1 MKKINTTYLIALS
14 ALVFASCSESD
25 RLSNSIALS
34 KEKIAF
40 AANVVNGWN
49 GNSHTRVQNGI
60 AEYHGPLK
68 VTSNTKQ
75 QLYLHPIIQNG
86 VYFYN
91 QEGELVTRDGIA
103 ISKGGNKIIS
113 TTRGSLAQDVNSG
126 FGISAIYNDSTDKAY
141 FVNNKT
147 TKVGDFWFTEN
158 NDKWPASTNGLS
170 FYAYAPH
177 SNDNSMLRLAD
188 GDEIAQSKQI
198 QYEASSTDIV
208 NQPDFVVANS
218 KDNKLVSGKA
228 QPFVNLTFSHA
239 LTAISFVAAK
249 DILSGTVKSVSVKNV
264 KGNGIYNLET
274 GIWTSAD
281 TPKDFTLLLGTDG
294 NGVTVNGTSDIA
306 LTSDTQNFMMIPQR
320 FTSDVS
326 KVMMELEEADG
337 TLYHLEA
344 SLNDTEWQAGHTVT
358 YRLSSSSLLPGLEIT
373 TVSYPQDWVDKYT
386 VDGKSVFNSA
396 YKNGDAIGIY
406 AINARGEVTQ
416 ANVKATY
423 DGTKWSLPGGEK
435 LRNNATIS
443 YFAYFPYVTD
453 DDQKLASM
461 PKVGA
466 MVSQDALS
474 SEHAF
479 FKGLE
484 DNWEM
489 KDQSTLEKLNAAD
502 LQVCKAV
509 LDKTASGLNLTM
521 QHGVGLADITLG
533 EGLNYKLENYE
544 EYKWTASI
552 VSDRFEDRKMY
563 KPEGKKVIGIVR
575 ANQNTELKGITS
587 DWKGSWKSALT
598 FKPGYANIQTAT
610 AVRADDEEHFYKFE
624 LGAVYYSDGSISNQV
639 EDLMPDKFPVGIVVY
654 IPAATGV
661 DKWSERGSV
670 IGNSNIGGHGL
681 VMALK
686 NVGSTGADTRT
697 NYGNKYAWGFLGI
710 NNKTGYQSLTLSD
723 HLDAKTTNRGSGY
736 YLSNIL
742 GDGSPAVS
750 AAKSYKPS
758 YGTNSSVSLT
768 NNATTKT
775 TGWFLPSA
783 GQIYAAINATCGGL
797 TNVTKSVYWGTHL
810 TIGSSKNV
818 TEKINEFLF
827 KAAGAS
833 SLDVASANYTYFAHQ
848 DGYHWVWSSSE
859 CNHER
864 AVNVYLDYEGGVGS
878 VYFIHY
884 YHRGLPF
891 PVRPFLA
898 FQPFCLAN
906 YVANILQN
914 AHLMMI
920 RALKAK

>member
-14 ALVFASCSESD
+14 ALVFASCSESNE
-25 RLSNSIALS
+25 LSSGIPLS

-126 FGISAIYNDSTDKAY
+126 FGISAIYNDDGTDKAY
-141 FVNNKT
+141 FVNNKA
-147 TKVGDFWFTEN
+147 TKVGDLWFTEN
-158 NDKWPASTNGLS
+158 KDKWPASTNGLS

-177 SNDNSMLRLAD
+177 SNDNSMLRLA
-188 GDEIAQSKQI
+188 GDDKIAQSKQI

-228 QPFVNLTFSHA
+228 QPSVNLTFSHA

-249 DILSGTVKSVSVKNV
+249 DILSGTVKSVSFKNV

-274 GIWTSAD
+274 GSWTSVD
-281 TPKDFTLLLGTDG
+281 TPMDFTLRLGTDG
-294 NGVTVNGTSDIA
+294 KGVTVNGTSDIA
-306 LTSDTQNFMMIPQR
+306 LTSGTQNFMMIPQR
-320 FTSDVS
+320 FTSDDS
-326 KVMMELEEADG
+326 KVVMELEEADG
-337 TLYHLEA
+337 TSYHLEA
-344 SLNDTEWQAGHTVT
+344 PLKTEWQAGHTVT

-373 TVSYPQDWVDKYT
+373 TVSYPQDWVGKYK

-396 YKNGDAIGIY
+396 YKDGYAIGIY

-416 ANVKATY
+416 ANVEATY
-423 DGTKWSLPGGEK
+423 DGKKWSLPGGEK

-453 DDQKLASM
+453 DDQKIASM
-461 PKVGA
+461 PRVGDP
-466 MVSQDALS
+466 VSPDDLS

-484 DNWEM
+484 DNWEV

-533 EGLNYKLENYE
+533 QGLNYKLVNDEK
-544 EYKWTASI
+544 YKWTASI
-552 VSDRFEDRKMY
+552 VSDKFADNESQLY
-563 KPEGKKVIGIVR
+563 KPVVNKMLGVIKANHDTAFKGVASGGWKCAWKNELTFNPTCAQIIKKTAERVDDDEHPYTLEVGDIYYTNGALTHQDYDLETIQPIGIVGYLGSDYW
-575 ANQNTELKGITS
+575 TEKGVS
-587 DWKGSWKSALT
+587 G
-598 FKPGYANIQTAT
+598 
-610 AVRADDEEHFYKFE
+610 
-624 LGAVYYSDGSISNQV
+624 
-639 EDLMPDKFPVGIVVY
+639 
-654 IPAATGV
+654 
-661 DKWSERGSV
+661 
-670 IGNSNIGGHGL
+670 GGHAL
-681 VMALK
+681 VMCLK
-686 NVGSTGADTRT
+686 TIGSTGSTKAAQEDYKKNGDNGAKVKAYTGIR
-697 NYGNKYAWGFLGI
+697 YAWHSSESDAGSKTKYDQD
-710 NNKTGYQSLTLSD
+710 KTGNSMLINSYDQPY
-723 HLDAKTTNRGSGY
+723 GSGY
-736 YLSNIL
+736 TETNALI
-742 GDGSPAVS
+742 GQWGSEAAAAFQAQNYKTLPA
-750 AAKSYKPS
+750 
-758 YGTNSSVSLT
+758 SSS
-768 NNATTKT
+768 KC

-783 GQIYAAINATCGGL
+783 GQYYAVMTSLGAAFSSDWTGIWDDNRTTHPKIGFFDNMTTVTTNINNKLKKVGDSNHTEFFG
-797 TNVTKSVYWGTHL
+797 SVNTWAWT
-810 TIGSSKNV
+810 
-818 TEKINEFLF
+818 
-827 KAAGAS
+827 
-833 SLDVASANYTYFAHQ
+833 
-848 DGYHWVWSSSE
+848 SSE
-859 CNHER
+859 FSSTH
-864 AVNVYLDYEGGVGS
+864 AVYVDSGVDDGDQPSGS
-878 VYFIHY
+878 VRFGAISKT
-884 YHRGLPF
+884 LPI

-898 FQPFCLAN
+898 F
-906 YVANILQN
+906 
-914 AHLMMI
+914 
-920 RALKAK
+920 

>member
-14 ALVFASCSESD
+14 ALVFASCSESNE
-25 RLSNSIALS
+25 LSSGIPLS

-126 FGISAIYNDSTDKAY
+126 FGISAIYNDGTTDKAY
-141 FVNNKT
+141 FVNNKA
-147 TKVGDFWFTEN
+147 TKVGDLWFTEN
-158 NDKWPASTNGLS
+158 KDKWPDSTNGLS

-177 SNDNSMLRLAD
+177 SNDNRMLRLAG
-188 GDEIAQSKQI
+188 GDKIAQSKQI

-228 QPFVNLTFSHA
+228 QPSVNLTFSHA

-249 DILSGTVKSVSVKNV
+249 DILSGTVKSVSFKNV

-281 TPKDFTLLLGTDG
+281 TPMDFTLLLGTDG

-306 LTSDTQNFMMIPQR
+306 LTSGTQNFMMIPQR
-320 FTSDVS
+320 FTSDDS
-326 KVMMELEEADG
+326 KVVMELEEADG
-337 TLYHLEA
+337 TSYHLEA
-344 SLNDTEWQAGHTVT
+344 PLKTEWQAGHTVT

-373 TVSYPQDWVDKYT
+373 TVSYPQDWVGKYK

-396 YKNGDAIGIY
+396 YKKDDSIGIY
-406 AINARGEVTQ
+406 AINAGGEVTQ

-443 YFAYFPYVTD
+443 YFAYFPYVKD
-453 DDQKLASM
+453 GDQKLASM
-461 PKVGA
+461 PRVGDP
-466 MVSQDALS
+466 VSPDDLS

-484 DNWEM
+484 DNWEV

-533 EGLNYKLENYE
+533 QGLNYKLENYE
-544 EYKWTASI
+544 KYKWTASI
-552 VSDRFEDRKMY
+552 VSDRFESRKMY

-610 AVRADDEEHFYKFE
+610 AVRADDEEHFYKFG

-639 EDLMPDKFPVGIVVY
+639 EDLMPDKYPVGIVVY

-670 IGNSNIGGHGL
+670 IGNSKIGGHGL

-686 NVGSTGADTRT
+686 NVGSTGNNEDKGRGAVYQWWTDTSS
-697 NYGNKYAWGFLGI
+697 G
-710 NNKTGYQSLTLSD
+710 SLTGLSSD
-723 HLDAKTTNRGSGY
+723 NFSFHFNSQSQIQGSGY
-736 YLSNIL
+736 YLSKKIES
-742 GDGSPAVS
+742 GSSAVN
-750 AAKSYKPS
+750 AAKGYQPS
-758 YGTNSSVSLT
+758 YDSNSKIILNGSALR
-768 NNATTKT
+768 T
-775 TGWFLPSA
+775 TGWFLPSL
-783 GQIYAAINATCGGL
+783 GQCYAAIYATCGGL
-797 TNVTKSVYWGTHL
+797 SNDLKWDVYLTTTNGSTNVSQ
-810 TIGSSKNV
+810 
-818 TEKINEFLF
+818 KINEYLY

-833 SLDVASANYTYFAHQ
+833 NLNEASSNYTYFSDHV
-848 DGYHWVWSSSE
+848 DYWIWTSSE
-859 CNHER
+859 VSSES
-864 AVNVYLDYEGGVGS
+864 AVPLRMGVKQGS
-878 VYFIHY
+878 AH
-884 YHRGLPF
+884 F
-891 PVRPFLA
+891 PYWRKTDKGMVRPFLA
-898 FQPFCLAN
+898 F
-906 YVANILQN
+906 
-914 AHLMMI
+914 
-920 RALKAK
+920 

>member
-1 MKKINTTYLIALS
+1 MKKNNTTYLIALS
-14 ALVFASCSESD
+14 VLVFASCSESD
-25 RLSNSIALS
+25 GLSNGIALS

-91 QEGELVTRDGIA
+91 QEGELVTRDGIV

-126 FGISAIYNDSTDKAY
+126 FGISAIYNDGTDKAY

-147 TKVGDFWFTEN
+147 TKVGDLWFTEN
-158 NDKWPASTNGLS
+158 NDTWPASTNGLS

-228 QPFVNLTFSHA
+228 QPSVNLTFSHA

-249 DILSGTVKSVSVKNV
+249 DILSGTVKSVSFKNV

-320 FTSDVS
+320 FTSDDS
-326 KVMMELEEADG
+326 KVVMELEEADG
-337 TLYHLEA
+337 TSYHLEA
-344 SLNDTEWQAGHTVT
+344 SLKDTEWQAGHTVT

-373 TVSYPQDWVDKYT
+373 TVSYPQDWVGKYT

-396 YKNGDAIGIY
+396 YKKDDAIGIY

-461 PKVGA
+461 PKVGT
-466 MVSQDALS
+466 MVSQDVLS

-484 DNWEM
+484 DNWEV

-552 VSDRFEDRKMY
+552 VSDKLADNESKLY
-563 KPEGKKVIGIVR
+563 KPVVNQMLGVVKANHDTTFKGVASGGWKCAWKNELTFNPTCTQIIKKTAEREDGNEHLYTLEVGDIYYTNGALTHQNYDLETIQPIGIVGYITM
-575 ANQNTELKGITS
+575 NGDGNYWTEKDTKG
-587 DWKGSWKSALT
+587 KG
-598 FKPGYANIQTAT
+598 
-610 AVRADDEEHFYKFE
+610 
-624 LGAVYYSDGSISNQV
+624 
-639 EDLMPDKFPVGIVVY
+639 
-654 IPAATGV
+654 
-661 DKWSERGSV
+661 
-670 IGNSNIGGHGL
+670 IGGHAL
-681 VMALK
+681 VMCLK
-686 NVGSTGADTRT
+686 TIGSTGSTVEAQEDYKKNGNNGAKVKAYIGTR
-697 NYGNKYAWGFLGI
+697 YAWYSPKIDVGRPKVNSKSLLV
-710 NNKTGYQSLTLSD
+710 NSYNQSYS
-723 HLDAKTTNRGSGY
+723 SGY
-736 YLSNIL
+736 IETAVLIQKWGPVATAAYQAKNYNTL
-742 GDGSPAVS
+742 PATS
-750 AAKSYKPS
+750 
-758 YGTNSSVSLT
+758 
-768 NNATTKT
+768 TKC
-775 TGWFLPSA
+775 TGWFLPTA
-783 GQIYAAINATCGGL
+783 GQYYAVMTSLGAPFSSDWTGIWDGNISTHPNIGFFSNMTTVTTNIN
-797 TNVTKSVYWGTHL
+797 TKLKKVGDSNHTEFFGSVNTL
-810 TIGSSKNV
+810 
-818 TEKINEFLF
+818 
-827 KAAGAS
+827 
-833 SLDVASANYTYFAHQ
+833 
-848 DGYHWVWSSSE
+848 VWTSSE
-859 CNHER
+859 FDSET
-864 AVNVYLDYEGGVGS
+864 AVDLDSGVDESKGSGS
-878 VYFIHY
+878 VRFCINYKTNQA
-884 YHRGLPF
+884 

-898 FQPFCLAN
+898 F
-906 YVANILQN
+906 
-914 AHLMMI
+914 
-920 RALKAK
+920 

>member
-14 ALVFASCSESD
+14 ALVFASCSESNE
-25 RLSNSIALS
+25 LSSGIPLS

-91 QEGELVTRDGIA
+91 QEGKLVTRDGIA

-126 FGISAIYNDSTDKAY
+126 FGISAIYNDGTDKAY
-141 FVNNKT
+141 FVNNKA
-147 TKVGDFWFTEN
+147 TKVGDLWFTEN

-188 GDEIAQSKQI
+188 SDEIAQSKQI

-208 NQPDFVVANS
+208 KQPDFVVANC

-228 QPFVNLTFSHA
+228 QPSVNLTFSHA

-249 DILSGTVKSVSVKNV
+249 DILSGTVKSVSFKNV

-281 TPKDFTLLLGTDG
+281 TPMDFTLLLGTDG

-306 LTSDTQNFMMIPQR
+306 LTSGTQNFMMIPQR

-337 TLYHLEA
+337 TSYHLEA
-344 SLNDTEWQAGHTVT
+344 SLKDTEWQAGHTVT

-373 TVSYPQDWVDKYT
+373 TVSYPQDWVDKYM
-386 VDGKSVFNSA
+386 VNGKSVFNSA
-396 YKNGDAIGIY
+396 YKKDDAIGIY

-423 DGTKWSLPGGEK
+423 DGTKWSLPEGEK

-461 PKVGA
+461 PKVGTK
-466 MVSQDALS
+466 VSSDDLS

-484 DNWEM
+484 DNWEV

-533 EGLNYKLENYE
+533 EGLKYKLENYE

-552 VSDRFEDRKMY
+552 VSDKLADNESQLY
-563 KPEGKKVIGIVR
+563 KPVVNQMLGVIKANHDTTFKGVASGGWKCAWKNELTFHPTCTQIIKKTAEREDGNEHLYTLEVGDIYYTNGALTHQNYDLETIQPIGIVGYLG
-575 ANQNTELKGITS
+575 NNYWTEKDT
-587 DWKGSWKSALT
+587 KKA
-598 FKPGYANIQTAT
+598 K
-610 AVRADDEEHFYKFE
+610 
-624 LGAVYYSDGSISNQV
+624 
-639 EDLMPDKFPVGIVVY
+639 
-654 IPAATGV
+654 
-661 DKWSERGSV
+661 
-670 IGNSNIGGHGL
+670 IGGHAL
-681 VMALK
+681 VMSLK
-686 NVGSTGADTRT
+686 TIGSYCWNSAN
-697 NYGNKYAWGFLGI
+697 NYGGRPQLYVENMTSSAS
-710 NNKTGYQSLTLSD
+710 QS
-723 HLDAKTTNRGSGY
+723 NGSGY
-736 YLSNIL
+736 NETKLL
-742 GDGSPAVS
+742 A
-750 AAKSYKPS
+750 S
-758 YGTNSSVSLT
+758 YGSAFAAANAAFDYNSECKLPQ
-768 NNATTKT
+768 NT
-775 TGWFLPSA
+775 TGWFLPSG
-783 GQIYAAINATCGGL
+783 GQFYAIAIGL
-797 TNVTKSVYWGTHL
+797 GKYTGTSNFVY
-810 TIGSSKNV
+810 
-818 TEKINEFLF
+818 EYEFVN
-827 KAAGAS
+827 
-833 SLDVASANYTYFAHQ
+833 DVVLSRIQSALKKVGDDNYTPFNENYITCQLKYPCKYHVVLFRHRNT
-848 DGYHWVWSSSE
+848 GYE
-859 CNHER
+859 FNCHE
-864 AVNVYLDYEGGVGS
+864 LTM
-878 VYFIHY
+878 
-884 YHRGLPF
+884 PF
-891 PVRPFLA
+891 PLRPFFA
-898 FQPFCLAN
+898 F
-906 YVANILQN
+906 
-914 AHLMMI
+914 
-920 RALKAK
+920 

>member
-25 RLSNSIALS
+25 GLSSGIPLS

-126 FGISAIYNDSTDKAY
+126 FGISAIYNDGTTDKAY
-141 FVNNKT
+141 FVNNKA
-147 TKVGDFWFTEN
+147 TKVGDLWFTEN
-158 NDKWPASTNGLS
+158 KTKWPASTNGLS

-228 QPFVNLTFSHA
+228 QPSVNLTFSHA

-249 DILSGTVKSVSVKNV
+249 DILSGTVKSVSFKNV

-274 GIWTSAD
+274 GTWTSVD
-281 TPKDFTLLLGTDG
+281 TPMDFTLLLGTDG

-306 LTSDTQNFMMIPQR
+306 LTSGTQNFMMIPQS
-320 FTSDVS
+320 FTSDDS
-326 KVMMELEEADG
+326 KVVMELEEADG
-337 TLYHLEA
+337 TSYHLEA
-344 SLNDTEWQAGHTVT
+344 PLKTEWQAGHTVT

-373 TVSYPQDWVDKYT
+373 TVSYPQDWVGKYM
-386 VDGKSVFNSA
+386 VNDKSVFNSA
-396 YKNGDAIGIY
+396 YKKDDAIGIY

-423 DGTKWSLPGGEK
+423 DGTKWSLPEGVK

-443 YFAYFPYVTD
+443 YFAYFPYVKD
-453 DDQKLASM
+453 DDQKIASM
-461 PKVGA
+461 PRVGDP
-466 MVSQDALS
+466 VSPDDLS

-552 VSDRFEDRKMY
+552 VSDKFADNESQLY
-563 KPEGKKVIGIVR
+563 KPVVNKMLGVIKANHDTTFKGVASGGWKCDWKNELTFHPTCAEIIKKTAERVDDDEHPYTLEVGDIYYTNGALTHQNYDLETIQPIGIVGYLGSDYW
-575 ANQNTELKGITS
+575 TEKG
-587 DWKGSWKSALT
+587 
-598 FKPGYANIQTAT
+598 
-610 AVRADDEEHFYKFE
+610 V
-624 LGAVYYSDGSISNQV
+624 VIS
-639 EDLMPDKFPVGIVVY
+639 EKPVG
-654 IPAATGV
+654 
-661 DKWSERGSV
+661 
-670 IGNSNIGGHGL
+670 GHAL
-681 VMALK
+681 VMCLK
-686 NVGSTGADTRT
+686 TIGSTGKTSIGT
-697 NYGNKYAWGFLGI
+697 QYAWYSSNI
-710 NNKTGYQSLTLSD
+710 
-723 HLDAKTTNRGSGY
+723 DAHRTKVNSQPLLVNSYNQPYGSGY
-736 YLSNIL
+736 TETAALM
-742 GDGSPAVS
+742 GGS
-750 AAKSYKPS
+750 AAAYQAQKYNTLPA
-758 YGTNSSVSLT
+758 NSS
-768 NNATTKT
+768 KC
-775 TGWFLPSA
+775 TGWFLPTA
-783 GQIYAAINATCGGL
+783 GQYYAVMTNLGATFSSDWTGIWDGNTTTHPNL
-797 TNVTKSVYWGTHL
+797 GFFSNMTTVTKNINDKLKKVGDSNHTEFFGSVNTWAWT
-810 TIGSSKNV
+810 SS
-818 TEKINEFLF
+818 EF
-827 KAAGAS
+827 S
-833 SLDVASANYTYFAHQ
+833 SASAVGV
-848 DGYHWVWSSSE
+848 DSG
-859 CNHER
+859 
-864 AVNVYLDYEGGVGS
+864 VNNSKGSGS
-878 VYFIHY
+878 VRFSSNAKTVQ
-884 YHRGLPF
+884 G

-898 FQPFCLAN
+898 F
-906 YVANILQN
+906 
-914 AHLMMI
+914 
-920 RALKAK
+920 

>member
-14 ALVFASCSESD
+14 ALVFASCSESNE
-25 RLSNSIALS
+25 LSSGIPLS

-126 FGISAIYNDSTDKAY
+126 FGISAIYNDVTDKAY
-141 FVNNKT
+141 FVNNKA
-147 TKVGDFWFTEN
+147 TKVGDLWFTEN
-158 NDKWPASTNGLS
+158 KDKWPASTNGLS

-208 NQPDFVVANS
+208 HQPDFVVANS

-228 QPFVNLTFSHA
+228 QPSVNLTFSHA

-249 DILSGTVKSVSVKNV
+249 DILSGTVKSVSFKNV

-274 GIWTSAD
+274 GTWTSVD
-281 TPKDFTLLLGTDG
+281 TPMDFTLRLGTDE

-306 LTSDTQNFMMIPQR
+306 LTSGTQNFMMIPQR
-320 FTSDVS
+320 FTSDDS
-326 KVMMELEEADG
+326 KVVMELEEADG
-337 TLYHLEA
+337 TSYHLEA
-344 SLNDTEWQAGHTVT
+344 PLKTEWQAGHTVT
-358 YRLSSSSLLPGLEIT
+358 YRLSSSTLLPGLEIT
-373 TVSYPQDWVDKYT
+373 TVSYPQDWVDKYK

-396 YKNGDAIGIY
+396 YQKDDAIGIY

-453 DDQKLASM
+453 DDQKIASM
-461 PKVGA
+461 PKVGTK
-466 MVSQDALS
+466 VSSDVLS

-484 DNWEM
+484 DNWEV

-533 EGLNYKLENYE
+533 EGLKYKLENYE

-552 VSDRFEDRKMY
+552 VSDKFADNESQLY
-563 KPEGKKVIGIVR
+563 KPVVNQMLGVIKANHDTTFKGVASGGWKCAWKNELTFNPTCAQIIKKTAEREDDNEHLYTLEVGDIYYTNGALTHQNYDLETIQPIGIVGYIG
-575 ANQNTELKGITS
+575 NDYWTEK
-587 DWKGSWKSALT
+587 D
-598 FKPGYANIQTAT
+598 
-610 AVRADDEEHFYKFE
+610 FE
-624 LGAVYYSDGSISNQV
+624 ISR
-639 EDLMPDKFPVGIVVY
+639 KPVG
-654 IPAATGV
+654 
-661 DKWSERGSV
+661 
-670 IGNSNIGGHGL
+670 GHAL
-681 VMALK
+681 VMCLK
-686 NVGSTGADTRT
+686 TIGSTGSTKAAQEGKNVQAYIGTGYVWYSSNTNAGRT
-697 NYGNKYAWGFLGI
+697 KI
-710 NNKTGYQSLTLSD
+710 NNKDLLVNSYKQSY
-723 HLDAKTTNRGSGY
+723 GSGY
-736 YLSNIL
+736 TETAALINKW
-742 GDGSPAVS
+742 GSDAAAAFQAKNYSTLPA
-750 AAKSYKPS
+750 
-758 YGTNSSVSLT
+758 NSS
-768 NNATTKT
+768 KC

-783 GQIYAAINATCGGL
+783 GQYYAVMTTLGAPFSDDWTGIWDGNTTTHPKRGFFTNMYTVTTNINKML
-797 TNVTKSVYWGTHL
+797 
-810 TIGSSKNV
+810 
-818 TEKINEFLF
+818 KIVGDF
-827 KAAGAS
+827 
-833 SLDVASANYTYFAHQ
+833 NYTEFFGSVNTWA
-848 DGYHWVWSSSE
+848 WTSSE
-859 CNHER
+859 FTPTD
-864 AVNVYLDYEGGVGS
+864 AVNIDSGVDDFDDSKGSGS
-878 VYFIHY
+878 VRFRSYGG
-884 YHRGLPF
+884 RKPSQK

-898 FQPFCLAN
+898 F
-906 YVANILQN
+906 
-914 AHLMMI
+914 
-920 RALKAK
+920 

>member
-25 RLSNSIALS
+25 GLSSGIPLS

-126 FGISAIYNDSTDKAY
+126 FGISAIYNDGTTDKAY
-141 FVNNKT
+141 FVNNKA
-147 TKVGDFWFTEN
+147 TKVGDLWFTEN
-158 NDKWPASTNGLS
+158 NDKWPDSNNGLS

-177 SNDNSMLRLAD
+177 SNDNSMLRLA
-188 GDEIAQSKQI
+188 GDDKIAQSKQI

-228 QPFVNLTFSHA
+228 QPSVNLTFSHA

-249 DILSGTVKSVSVKNV
+249 DILSGTVKSVSFKNV

-274 GIWTSAD
+274 GIWTSVD
-281 TPKDFTLLLGTDG
+281 TPMDFTLRLGTDG

-306 LTSDTQNFMMIPQR
+306 LTSGTQNFMMIPQR
-320 FTSDVS
+320 FTSDDS
-326 KVMMELEEADG
+326 KVVMELEEADG
-337 TLYHLEA
+337 TSYHLEA
-344 SLNDTEWQAGHTVT
+344 LLKTEWQAGHTVT

-373 TVSYPQDWVDKYT
+373 TVSYPQDWVGKYK

-396 YKNGDAIGIY
+396 YQKGDSIGIY
-406 AINARGEVTQ
+406 AINAGGEVTQ

-443 YFAYFPYVTD
+443 YFAYFPYVKD
-453 DDQKLASM
+453 DDQKIASM
-461 PKVGA
+461 PRVGTKV
-466 MVSQDALS
+466 SSDDLS

-484 DNWEM
+484 DNWEV

-533 EGLNYKLENYE
+533 QGLNYKLENYE
-544 EYKWTASI
+544 KYKWTASI
-552 VSDRFEDRKMY
+552 VSDKLADKESKLY
-563 KPEGKKVIGIVR
+563 KPVVNQMLGVIKANHDTTFKGVASGGWKCAWKNELTFNPTCAQIIKKTAEREDDNEHLYTLEVGDIYYTNGALTHQNYDLETIQPIGIVGYIG
-575 ANQNTELKGITS
+575 NDYWTEK
-587 DWKGSWKSALT
+587 D
-598 FKPGYANIQTAT
+598 
-610 AVRADDEEHFYKFE
+610 FE
-624 LGAVYYSDGSISNQV
+624 ISR
-639 EDLMPDKFPVGIVVY
+639 KPVG
-654 IPAATGV
+654 
-661 DKWSERGSV
+661 
-670 IGNSNIGGHGL
+670 GHAL
-681 VMALK
+681 VMCLK
-686 NVGSTGADTRT
+686 TIGSTGSTKAAQEGKNVQAYIGT
-697 NYGNKYAWGFLGI
+697 GYAWYSSNTDAGRTKI
-710 NNKTGYQSLTLSD
+710 NNKDLLVNSYKQSY
-723 HLDAKTTNRGSGY
+723 GSGY
-736 YLSNIL
+736 TETAALIKKW
-742 GDGSPAVS
+742 GS
-750 AAKSYKPS
+750 AAAAAYQAQNYNTLPAPS
-758 YGTNSSVSLT
+758 S
-768 NNATTKT
+768 KC

-783 GQIYAAINATCGGL
+783 GQYYAVMTNLGATFSSDWTGIWDGNTTTHPKLGFFSNMTTVTTNINDKLKTVGD
-797 TNVTKSVYWGTHL
+797 S
-810 TIGSSKNV
+810 
-818 TEKINEFLF
+818 
-827 KAAGAS
+827 
-833 SLDVASANYTYFAHQ
+833 NYTEFFGDINTWA
-848 DGYHWVWSSSE
+848 WTSSE
-859 CNHER
+859 FSSTN
-864 AVNVYLDYEGGVGS
+864 AVHIDSGVDDSKGSGS
-878 VYFIHY
+878 VRFYNISKTDQV
-884 YHRGLPF
+884 

-898 FQPFCLAN
+898 F
-906 YVANILQN
+906 
-914 AHLMMI
+914 
-920 RALKAK
+920 

>member
-14 ALVFASCSESD
+14 TLVFASCSESNE
-25 RLSNSIALS
+25 LSSGIPLS

-68 VTSNTKQ
+68 MTSNTKQ

-126 FGISAIYNDSTDKAY
+126 FGISAIYNDGTDKAY
-141 FVNNKT
+141 FVNNKA
-147 TKVGDFWFTEN
+147 TKVGDLWFTEN
-158 NDKWPASTNGLS
+158 KTKWPASTNGLS

-177 SNDNSMLRLAD
+177 SNDNSMLRLAG
-188 GDEIAQSKQI
+188 GDKIAQSKQI

-228 QPFVNLTFSHA
+228 QPSVNLTFSHA

-249 DILSGTVKSVSVKNV
+249 DILSGTVKSVSFKNV

-274 GIWTSAD
+274 GIWTSVD
-281 TPKDFTLLLGTDG
+281 TPKDFTLRLGTDG

-306 LTSDTQNFMMIPQR
+306 LTSGKQNFMMIPQR
-320 FTSDVS
+320 FTSDDS
-326 KVMMELEEADG
+326 KVVMELEEADG
-337 TLYHLEA
+337 TSYHLEA
-344 SLNDTEWQAGHTVT
+344 PLKTEWQAGHTVT

-373 TVSYPQDWVDKYT
+373 TVSYPQDWVGKYM
-386 VDGKSVFNSA
+386 VNGMSVFNSE
-396 YKNGDAIGIY
+396 YKKGDSIGIY

-443 YFAYFPYVTD
+443 YFAYFPYVKD
-453 DDQKLASM
+453 GDQKLASM
-461 PKVGA
+461 PRVGDP
-466 MVSQDALS
+466 VSPDDLS

-484 DNWEM
+484 DNWEV

-533 EGLNYKLENYE
+533 QGLNYKLENYE

-552 VSDRFEDRKMY
+552 VSDRFESRKMY

-639 EDLMPDKFPVGIVVY
+639 ENLMPDKYPVGIVVY

-670 IGNSNIGGHGL
+670 SSNSNIGGHGL

-686 NVGSTGADTRT
+686 NVGSTGNYEVTDSMGNIYQWWKDTSS
-697 NYGNKYAWGFLGI
+697 G
-710 NNKTGYQSLTLSD
+710 SLTGLSSNISSY
-723 HLDAKTTNRGSGY
+723 HFNSQSQIQGSGY
-736 YLSNIL
+736 YLSKKIES
-742 GDGSPAVS
+742 GSSAVN
-750 AAKSYKPS
+750 AAKGYQPS
-758 YGTNSSVSLT
+758 YDSNSKIILNGSALR
-768 NNATTKT
+768 T
-775 TGWFLPSA
+775 TGWFLPSL
-783 GQIYAAINATCGGL
+783 GQCYAAIYATCGGL
-797 TNVTKSVYWGTHL
+797 SNDLKWDVYLTTTNGSTNVSQ
-810 TIGSSKNV
+810 
-818 TEKINEFLF
+818 KINEYLY

-833 SLDVASANYTYFAHQ
+833 NLNEASSNYTYFSNHV
-848 DGYHWVWSSSE
+848 DYWIWTSSE
-859 CNHER
+859 VSSES
-864 AVNVYLDYEGGVGS
+864 AVPLRMGVKQGS
-878 VYFIHY
+878 AH
-884 YHRGLPF
+884 F
-891 PVRPFLA
+891 PYWRKTDKGMVRPFLA
-898 FQPFCLAN
+898 F
-906 YVANILQN
+906 
-914 AHLMMI
+914 
-920 RALKAK
+920 

>member
-25 RLSNSIALS
+25 GLSSGIPLS

-126 FGISAIYNDSTDKAY
+126 FGISAIYNDDGTDKAY
-141 FVNNKT
+141 FVNNKA
-147 TKVGDFWFTEN
+147 TKVGNLWFTEN
-158 NDKWPASTNGLS
+158 KDKWPDSTNGLS

-177 SNDNSMLRLAD
+177 SNDNRMLRLAD

-228 QPFVNLTFSHA
+228 QPSVNLTFSHA

-249 DILSGTVKSVSVKNV
+249 DILSGTVKSVSFKNV

-281 TPKDFTLLLGTDG
+281 TPMDFTLLLGTDG
-294 NGVTVNGTSDIA
+294 KGVTVNGTSDIA
-306 LTSDTQNFMMIPQR
+306 LTSGTQNFMMIPQR
-320 FTSDVS
+320 FTSDDS
-326 KVMMELEEADG
+326 KVVMELEEADG
-337 TLYHLEA
+337 TSYHLEA
-344 SLNDTEWQAGHTVT
+344 PLKTEWQAGHTVT

-373 TVSYPQDWVDKYT
+373 TVSYPQDWVDKYK

-396 YKNGDAIGIY
+396 YKKDDSIGIY

-453 DDQKLASM
+453 DDQKIASM
-461 PKVGA
+461 PKVGTK
-466 MVSQDALS
+466 VSSDVLS

-484 DNWEM
+484 DNWEV

-533 EGLNYKLENYE
+533 EGLNYKLVNYE
-544 EYKWTASI
+544 KYKWTASI
-552 VSDRFEDRKMY
+552 VSDKLADKESQLY
-563 KPEGKKVIGIVR
+563 KPAVNKMLGVIKANHDTTFKGVASGGWKCAWKNELTFNPTCAQIIKKTAEREDGNEHLYTLEVGDIYYTNGALTHQNYDLETIQPIGIVGYITM
-575 ANQNTELKGITS
+575 NDDGNYWTEKNTKG
-587 DWKGSWKSALT
+587 
-598 FKPGYANIQTAT
+598 N
-610 AVRADDEEHFYKFE
+610 
-624 LGAVYYSDGSISNQV
+624 N
-639 EDLMPDKFPVGIVVY
+639 GI
-654 IPAATGV
+654 
-661 DKWSERGSV
+661 
-670 IGNSNIGGHGL
+670 IGGHAL
-681 VMALK
+681 VMCLR
-686 NVGSTGADTRT
+686 NVDSAGSTQEALEDYNQNGFNGTKVKNYIGKTFQFLTYRT
-697 NYGNKYAWGFLGI
+697 PSVRPCI
-710 NNKTGYQSLTLSD
+710 NSKEDIVNSFNN
-723 HLDAKTTNRGSGY
+723 AKGSGY
-736 YLSNIL
+736 TETNALISIYGKNA
-742 GDGSPAVS
+742 PA
-750 AAKSYKPS
+750 AFYAKSY
-758 YGTNSSVSLT
+758 
-768 NNATTKT
+768 TTLYPT
-775 TGWFLPSA
+775 SDLCTGWFLPSA
-783 GQIYAAINATCGGL
+783 GQYYAVMSNLGAPFSEDWSGIAFGANEGYFKNMTQITSNIN
-797 TNVTKSVYWGTHL
+797 K
-810 TIGSSKNV
+810 KM
-818 TEKINEFLF
+818 KIVGDF
-827 KAAGAS
+827 
-833 SLDVASANYTYFAHQ
+833 NYTEFFGRIAKSA
-848 DGYHWVWSSSE
+848 WTSSE
-859 CNHER
+859 NSNRYDCNAIGLFSRETTQ
-864 AVNVYLDYEGGVGS
+864 EGAIRFVSYIGNGEGWNTDQ
-878 VYFIHY
+878 YFHI
-884 YHRGLPF
+884 
-891 PVRPFLA
+891 RPFLA
-898 FQPFCLAN
+898 F
-906 YVANILQN
+906 
-914 AHLMMI
+914 
-920 RALKAK
+920 

>member
-25 RLSNSIALS
+25 GLSSGIPLS

-126 FGISAIYNDSTDKAY
+126 FGISAIYNDGTTDKAY
-141 FVNNKT
+141 FVNNKA
-147 TKVGDFWFTEN
+147 TKVGDLWFTEN
-158 NDKWPASTNGLS
+158 KDKWPASTNGLS

-177 SNDNSMLRLAD
+177 SNDNSMLRLA
-188 GDEIAQSKQI
+188 GDDKIAQSKQI
-198 QYEASSTDIV
+198 QYEASSSDIV
-208 NQPDFVVANS
+208 HQPDFVVANS
-218 KDNKLVSGKA
+218 KDNKLFSGKA
-228 QPFVNLTFSHA
+228 QPSVNLTFSHA

-249 DILSGTVKSVSVKNV
+249 DILSGTVKSVSFKNV

-274 GIWTSAD
+274 GTWTSVD
-281 TPKDFTLLLGTDG
+281 TPMDFTLLLGTDG

-306 LTSDTQNFMMIPQR
+306 LTSSTQNFMMIPQS
-320 FTSDVS
+320 FTSDDS
-326 KVMMELEEADG
+326 KVVMELEEADG
-337 TLYHLEA
+337 TSYHLEA
-344 SLNDTEWQAGHTVT
+344 PLKTEWQAGHTVT

-373 TVSYPQDWVDKYT
+373 TVSYPQEWVDKYK

-396 YKNGDAIGIY
+396 YQKDDAIGIY

-443 YFAYFPYVTD
+443 YFAYFPYVKD
-453 DDQKLASM
+453 GDQKLASM
-461 PKVGA
+461 PKLGDP
-466 MVSQDALS
+466 VSPDVLS
-474 SEHAF
+474 SAHAF

-484 DNWEM
+484 DNWEV

-533 EGLNYKLENYE
+533 QGLNYKLENYE

-552 VSDRFEDRKMY
+552 VSDRFESRKMY

-639 EDLMPDKFPVGIVVY
+639 ENLMPDKYPVGIVVY

-670 IGNSNIGGHGL
+670 SSNSNIGGHGL

-686 NVGSTGADTRT
+686 NVGTSNSGDTR
-697 NYGNKYAWGFLGI
+697 NSFGPWYVWYSSDR
-710 NNKTGYQSLTLSD
+710 NNITGYQSNSLSD
-723 HLDAKTTNRGSGY
+723 HLNSQTSFRGSGY
-736 YLSNIL
+736 YLTNRL
-742 GDGSPAVS
+742 GSSSS
-750 AAKSYKPS
+750 AATVTRNYKPS
-758 YGTNSSVSLT
+758 YGLQTNISLT
-768 NNATTKT
+768 GNAQFKS
-775 TGWFLPSA
+775 TGWFLPSV
-783 GQIYAAINATCGGL
+783 GQIFALINANNFGGINNKSSLGMGTLLTCPQNE
-797 TNVTKSVYWGTHL
+797 TNVTS
-810 TIGSSKNV
+810 
-818 TEKINEFLF
+818 KINMYLY
-827 KAAGAS
+827 KAAGAKSIEEES
-833 SLDVASANYTYFAHQ
+833 SNYTYF
-848 DGYHWVWSSSE
+848 GYKVQNVNWCSSE
-859 CNHER
+859 YDYNHPIYYVLSAQKE
-864 AVNVYLDYEGGVGS
+864 GS
-878 VYFIHY
+878 VYFHVHY
-884 YHRGLPF
+884 NYPSKKNGQMI
-891 PVRPFLA
+891 RPFLA
-898 FQPFCLAN
+898 F
-906 YVANILQN
+906 
-914 AHLMMI
+914 
-920 RALKAK
+920 

>member
-14 ALVFASCSESD
+14 ALVFASCSESNE
-25 RLSNSIALS
+25 LSSGIPLS

-126 FGISAIYNDSTDKAY
+126 FGISAIYNDGTTDKEY
-141 FVNNKT
+141 FVNNKA
-147 TKVGDFWFTEN
+147 TKVGDLWFTEN
-158 NDKWPASTNGLS
+158 KDKWPDSTNGLS

-177 SNDNSMLRLAD
+177 SNDNSMLRLA
-188 GDEIAQSKQI
+188 GDDKIAQSKQI

-228 QPFVNLTFSHA
+228 QPSVNLTFSHA

-249 DILSGTVKSVSVKNV
+249 DILSGTVKSVSFKNV

-274 GIWTSAD
+274 GIWTSVD
-281 TPKDFTLLLGTDG
+281 TPMDFTLRLGTDG

-306 LTSDTQNFMMIPQR
+306 LTSGTQNFMMIPQR
-320 FTSDVS
+320 FTSDDS
-326 KVMMELEEADG
+326 KVVMELEEADG
-337 TLYHLEA
+337 TSYHLEA
-344 SLNDTEWQAGHTVT
+344 PLKTEWQAGHTVT

-373 TVSYPQDWVDKYT
+373 TVSYPQDWVDKYK
-386 VDGKSVFNSA
+386 VDGKSVFNSK
-396 YKNGDAIGIY
+396 YKEDDAIGIY

-453 DDQKLASM
+453 DDQKIASM
-461 PKVGA
+461 PKVGT
-466 MVSQDALS
+466 MVSQDVLS

-484 DNWEM
+484 DNWEV

-533 EGLNYKLENYE
+533 QGLNYKLVNYE
-544 EYKWTASI
+544 KYKWTASI
-552 VSDRFEDRKMY
+552 VSDKLADKESQLY
-563 KPEGKKVIGIVR
+563 KPVVNKMLGVIKANHDTTFKGVASGGWKCAWKNELTFNPTCAQIIKKTAEREDDDEHPYTLEVGDIYYVNGALTHQDYDLETIQPIGIVGYLG
-575 ANQNTELKGITS
+575 NDYWTEK
-587 DWKGSWKSALT
+587 D
-598 FKPGYANIQTAT
+598 
-610 AVRADDEEHFYKFE
+610 V
-624 LGAVYYSDGSISNQV
+624 VISG
-639 EDLMPDKFPVGIVVY
+639 KPVG
-654 IPAATGV
+654 
-661 DKWSERGSV
+661 
-670 IGNSNIGGHGL
+670 GHAL
-681 VMALK
+681 VMSLK
-686 NVGSTGADTRT
+686 TIGSYCWNSAD
-697 NYGNKYAWGFLGI
+697 NYGGRPQYSPVNMTSSASQ
-710 NNKTGYQSLTLSD
+710 NN
-723 HLDAKTTNRGSGY
+723 GSGY
-736 YLSNIL
+736 NETKLL
-742 GDGSPAVS
+742 V
-750 AAKSYKPS
+750 S
-758 YGTNSSVSLT
+758 YGSAFAAANAAFDYNSECKLPQ
-768 NNATTKT
+768 NT
-775 TGWFLPSA
+775 TGWFLPSG
-783 GQIYAAINATCGGL
+783 GQFYAIAIGL
-797 TNVTKSVYWGTHL
+797 GKYTGTSNFDWVY
-810 TIGSSKNV
+810 
-818 TEKINEFLF
+818 EFVN
-827 KAAGAS
+827 
-833 SLDVASANYTYFAHQ
+833 DVVLSRIRSALKKVGDDNYTPFNESYITCQ
-848 DGYHWVWSSSE
+848 LKYPCRYHVVMF
-859 CNHER
+859 R
-864 AVNVYLDYEGGVGS
+864 YVNDAYAFSCHYLNTL
-878 VYFIHY
+878 
-884 YHRGLPF
+884 LPL
-891 PVRPFLA
+891 RPFFA
-898 FQPFCLAN
+898 F
-906 YVANILQN
+906 
-914 AHLMMI
+914 
-920 RALKAK
+920 

>member
-14 ALVFASCSESD
+14 ALVFASCSESNE
-25 RLSNSIALS
+25 LSSGIPLS

-126 FGISAIYNDSTDKAY
+126 FGISAIYNDGTDKAY
-141 FVNNKT
+141 FVNNKA
-147 TKVGDFWFTEN
+147 TKVGDLWFTEN
-158 NDKWPASTNGLS
+158 KTEWPASTNGLS

-177 SNDNSMLRLAD
+177 SNDNSMLRLA
-188 GDEIAQSKQI
+188 GDDKIAQSIQI
-198 QYEASSTDIV
+198 QYEASSSDIV
-208 NQPDFVVANS
+208 HQPDFVVANS

-228 QPFVNLTFSHA
+228 QPSVNLTFSHA

-249 DILSGTVKSVSVKNV
+249 DILSGTVKSVSFKNV

-281 TPKDFTLLLGTDG
+281 TPMDFTLLLGTDG
-294 NGVTVNGTSDIA
+294 KGVTVNGTSDIA
-306 LTSDTQNFMMIPQR
+306 LTSGTQNFMMIPQR
-320 FTSDVS
+320 FTSDDS
-326 KVMMELEEADG
+326 KVVMELEEADG
-337 TLYHLEA
+337 TSYHLEA
-344 SLNDTEWQAGHTVT
+344 PLKTEWQAGHTVT

-373 TVSYPQDWVDKYT
+373 TVSYPQDWVDKYK

-396 YKNGDAIGIY
+396 YQKDDAIGIY

-453 DDQKLASM
+453 DDQKIASM
-461 PKVGA
+461 PKVGTK
-466 MVSQDALS
+466 VSSAVLS

-484 DNWEM
+484 ENWEV

-533 EGLNYKLENYE
+533 QGLNYKLENYE

-552 VSDRFEDRKMY
+552 VSDKLADNESKLY
-563 KPEGKKVIGIVR
+563 KPVVNQMLGVIKANHDTTFKGVASGGWKCAWKNELTFNPTCAQIIKKTAEREDGNEHLYTLEVGDIYYTNGALTHQNYDLETIQPIGIVGYITM
-575 ANQNTELKGITS
+575 NNDGNYWTEKDTKDTKG
-587 DWKGSWKSALT
+587 KG
-598 FKPGYANIQTAT
+598 
-610 AVRADDEEHFYKFE
+610 
-624 LGAVYYSDGSISNQV
+624 
-639 EDLMPDKFPVGIVVY
+639 
-654 IPAATGV
+654 
-661 DKWSERGSV
+661 
-670 IGNSNIGGHGL
+670 IGGHAL
-681 VMALK
+681 VMCLR
-686 NVGSTGADTRT
+686 NVDSAGSTQEALEDYNQNGFNGTKVKNYIGKTFQFLTYRT
-697 NYGNKYAWGFLGI
+697 PSVRPCI
-710 NNKTGYQSLTLSD
+710 NSKEDIVNSFNN
-723 HLDAKTTNRGSGY
+723 AKGSGY
-736 YLSNIL
+736 TETNALISIYGKNA
-742 GDGSPAVS
+742 PA
-750 AAKSYKPS
+750 AFYAKSY
-758 YGTNSSVSLT
+758 
-768 NNATTKT
+768 TTLYPT
-775 TGWFLPSA
+775 SDLCTGWFLPSA
-783 GQIYAAINATCGGL
+783 GQYYAVMSNLGAPFSEDWSGIALGANEGYFKNMTQITSNIN
-797 TNVTKSVYWGTHL
+797 K
-810 TIGSSKNV
+810 KM
-818 TEKINEFLF
+818 KIVGDF
-827 KAAGAS
+827 
-833 SLDVASANYTYFAHQ
+833 NYTEFFGRIAKSA
-848 DGYHWVWSSSE
+848 WTSSE
-859 CNHER
+859 NSNRDDCNAIGLFSRETTQ
-864 AVNVYLDYEGGVGS
+864 EGAIRFVSYMGHGEGWNTDQ
-878 VYFIHY
+878 YFHI
-884 YHRGLPF
+884 
-891 PVRPFLA
+891 RPFLA
-898 FQPFCLAN
+898 F
-906 YVANILQN
+906 
-914 AHLMMI
+914 
-920 RALKAK
+920 

>member
-14 ALVFASCSESD
+14 ALVFASCSESNE
-25 RLSNSIALS
+25 LSSGIPLS

-126 FGISAIYNDSTDKAY
+126 FGISAIYNDGTDKTY
-141 FVNNKT
+141 FVNNKA
-147 TKVGDFWFTEN
+147 TKVGDLWFTEN
-158 NDKWPASTNGLS
+158 KDKWPASTNGLS

-177 SNDNSMLRLAD
+177 SNDNSMLRLAG
-188 GDEIAQSKQI
+188 GDKIAQSKQI

-208 NQPDFVVANS
+208 SQPDFVVANS

-228 QPFVNLTFSHA
+228 QPSVNLTFSHA

-249 DILSGTVKSVSVKNV
+249 DILSGTVKSVSFKNV
-264 KGNGIYNLET
+264 KGNGIYNLGT
-274 GIWTSAD
+274 GSWTSVD
-281 TPKDFTLLLGTDG
+281 TPMDFTLRLGTDG
-294 NGVTVNGTSDIA
+294 KGVTVNGTSDIA
-306 LTSDTQNFMMIPQR
+306 LTSGTQNFMMIPQR
-320 FTSDVS
+320 FTSDDS
-326 KVMMELEEADG
+326 KVVMELEEADG
-337 TLYHLEA
+337 TSYHLEA
-344 SLNDTEWQAGHTVT
+344 SLKTEWQAGHTVT

-373 TVSYPQDWVDKYT
+373 TVSYPQDWVDKYK

-396 YKNGDAIGIY
+396 YQKDDAIGIY

-453 DDQKLASM
+453 DDQKIASM
-461 PKVGA
+461 PKVGTK
-466 MVSQDALS
+466 VSSDVLS

-484 DNWEM
+484 DNWEV

-509 LDKTASGLNLTM
+509 LDKTVSGLYLTM
-521 QHGVGLADITLG
+521 HHGVGLADITLG
-533 EGLNYKLENYE
+533 KGLNYKLENYE

-552 VSDRFEDRKMY
+552 VSDRFESRKMY

-639 EDLMPDKFPVGIVVY
+639 ENLMPDKFPVGIVVY

-670 IGNSNIGGHGL
+670 IGNSKIGGHGL

-686 NVGSTGADTRT
+686 NVGSTGNYEVPDNMGDVYQWWKDTSS
-697 NYGNKYAWGFLGI
+697 G
-710 NNKTGYQSLTLSD
+710 SLTGLSSEISSY
-723 HLDAKTTNRGSGY
+723 HFNSQSQIQGSGY
-736 YLSNIL
+736 YLSKKIES
-742 GDGSPAVS
+742 GSS
-750 AAKSYKPS
+750 AANAAKGYQPS
-758 YGTNSSVSLT
+758 YDSNSKIILNGSALR
-768 NNATTKT
+768 T
-775 TGWFLPSA
+775 TGWFLPSL
-783 GQIYAAINATCGGL
+783 GQCYAAIYATCGGL
-797 TNVTKSVYWGTHL
+797 SNDLKWDIFLTTTNGSTNVSQ
-810 TIGSSKNV
+810 
-818 TEKINEFLF
+818 KINEYLY

-833 SLDVASANYTYFAHQ
+833 NLNEASSNYTYFSNHV
-848 DGYHWVWSSSE
+848 DYWIWTSSE
-859 CNHER
+859 VSSES
-864 AVNVYLDYEGGVGS
+864 AVPLRMGVKQGS
-878 VYFIHY
+878 AYFPCW
-884 YHRGLPF
+884 RKTDKGM
-891 PVRPFLA
+891 VRPFLA
-898 FQPFCLAN
+898 F
-906 YVANILQN
+906 
-914 AHLMMI
+914 
-920 RALKAK
+920 

>member
-1 MKKINTTYLIALS
+1 MKKNNTTYLIALS

-25 RLSNSIALS
+25 GLSNSIALS

-126 FGISAIYNDSTDKAY
+126 FGISAIYNDGTDKAY
-141 FVNNKT
+141 FVNNKA
-147 TKVGDFWFTEN
+147 TKVGDLWFTEN
-158 NDKWPASTNGLS
+158 KDKWPASTNGLS

-177 SNDNSMLRLAD
+177 SNDNRMLRLAG
-188 GDEIAQSKQI
+188 GDKIAQSKQI

-208 NQPDFVVANS
+208 SQPDFVVANS

-228 QPFVNLTFSHA
+228 QPSVNLTFSHA

-249 DILSGTVKSVSVKNV
+249 DILSGTVKSVSFKHV

-274 GIWTSAD
+274 GIWTSVD
-281 TPKDFTLLLGTDG
+281 TPMDFTLRLGTDG
-294 NGVTVNGTSDIA
+294 NGVTVNGTNDIA
-306 LTSDTQNFMMIPQR
+306 LTSGTQNFMMIPQH
-320 FTSDVS
+320 FTSDDS
-326 KVMMELEEADG
+326 KVVMELEEADG
-337 TLYHLEA
+337 TSYHLEA
-344 SLNDTEWQAGHTVT
+344 PLKTEWQAGHTVT
-358 YRLSSSSLLPGLEIT
+358 YRLSSSSLLPRLEIT
-373 TVSYPQDWVDKYT
+373 TVSYPQDWVGKYM
-386 VDGKSVFNSA
+386 VNGKSVFNSA
-396 YKNGDAIGIY
+396 YQKDDAIGIY

-453 DDQKLASM
+453 DDQKIASM
-461 PKVGA
+461 PKVGTK
-466 MVSQDALS
+466 VSSDVLS

-484 DNWEM
+484 DNWEV

-552 VSDRFEDRKMY
+552 VSDRFESRKMY

-639 EDLMPDKFPVGIVVY
+639 EDLMPDKYPVGIVVY

-670 IGNSNIGGHGL
+670 IGNSKIGGHGL

-686 NVGSTGADTRT
+686 NVGSTGNNEDKGRGAVYQWWTDTSS
-697 NYGNKYAWGFLGI
+697 G
-710 NNKTGYQSLTLSD
+710 SLTGLSSD
-723 HLDAKTTNRGSGY
+723 NFSFHFNSQSQIQGSGY
-736 YLSNIL
+736 YLSKKIES
-742 GDGSPAVS
+742 GSSAVN
-750 AAKSYKPS
+750 AAKGYQPS
-758 YGTNSSVSLT
+758 YDSNSKIILNGSALR
-768 NNATTKT
+768 T
-775 TGWFLPSA
+775 TGWFLPSL
-783 GQIYAAINATCGGL
+783 GQCYAAIYATCGGL
-797 TNVTKSVYWGTHL
+797 SNDLKWDVYLTTTNGSTNVSQ
-810 TIGSSKNV
+810 
-818 TEKINEFLF
+818 KINEYLY

-833 SLDVASANYTYFAHQ
+833 NLNEASSNYTYFSNHV
-848 DGYHWVWSSSE
+848 DYWIWTSSE
-859 CNHER
+859 VSSES
-864 AVNVYLDYEGGVGS
+864 AVPLRMGVKQGS
-878 VYFIHY
+878 AH
-884 YHRGLPF
+884 F
-891 PVRPFLA
+891 PYWRKTDKGMVRPFLA
-898 FQPFCLAN
+898 F
-906 YVANILQN
+906 
-914 AHLMMI
+914 
-920 RALKAK
+920 

>member
-14 ALVFASCSESD
+14 TLVFASCSESNE
-25 RLSNSIALS
+25 LSSGIPLS

-40 AANVVNGWN
+40 AANVVNEWN

-68 VTSNTKQ
+68 MISNTKQ

-91 QEGELVTRDGIA
+91 QKGELVTRDGIA

-126 FGISAIYNDSTDKAY
+126 FGISAIYNDGTDKAY
-141 FVNNKT
+141 FVNNKA
-147 TKVGDFWFTEN
+147 TKVGDLWFTEN
-158 NDKWPASTNGLS
+158 KTKWPASTNGLS

-177 SNDNSMLRLAD
+177 SNDNSMLRLAG
-188 GDEIAQSKQI
+188 GDKIAQSKQI

-228 QPFVNLTFSHA
+228 QPSVNLTFSHA

-249 DILSGTVKSVSVKNV
+249 DILSGTVKSVSFKNV

-274 GIWTSAD
+274 GSWTSVD
-281 TPKDFTLLLGTDG
+281 TPMDFTLRLGTDG

-306 LTSDTQNFMMIPQR
+306 LTSGTQNFMMIPQR
-320 FTSDVS
+320 FTSDDS
-326 KVMMELEEADG
+326 KVVMELEEADG
-337 TLYHLEA
+337 TSYHLEA
-344 SLNDTEWQAGHTVT
+344 PLKTEWQAGHTVT

-373 TVSYPQDWVDKYT
+373 TVSYPQDWVGKYK

-396 YKNGDAIGIY
+396 YKKDDSIGIY

-443 YFAYFPYVTD
+443 YFAYFPYVKD
-453 DDQKLASM
+453 GDQKIASM
-461 PKVGA
+461 PKVGTK
-466 MVSQDALS
+466 VSPDDLS

-533 EGLNYKLENYE
+533 QGLNYKLVNDEK
-544 EYKWTASI
+544 YKWTASI
-552 VSDRFEDRKMY
+552 ISDKLADKESQLY
-563 KPEGKKVIGIVR
+563 KPVVNKMLGVIKANHDTTFKGVASGGWKCAWKNELTFNPTCAQIIKKTAEREDDNEHFYTLEVGDIYYTNGALTHQNYDLETIQPIGIVGYITM
-575 ANQNTELKGITS
+575 NNDGNYWTEKGVS
-587 DWKGSWKSALT
+587 GK
-598 FKPGYANIQTAT
+598 
-610 AVRADDEEHFYKFE
+610 
-624 LGAVYYSDGSISNQV
+624 
-639 EDLMPDKFPVGIVVY
+639 
-654 IPAATGV
+654 
-661 DKWSERGSV
+661 
-670 IGNSNIGGHGL
+670 GGHAL
-681 VMALK
+681 VMCLK
-686 NVGSTGADTRT
+686 TIGSTGKTSIGT
-697 NYGNKYAWGFLGI
+697 GYAWYSS
-710 NNKTGYQSLTLSD
+710 NSDTGRTKVTSKSDIVNSYKQSY
-723 HLDAKTTNRGSGY
+723 GSGY
-736 YLSNIL
+736 TETDALIKKW
-742 GDGSPAVS
+742 GS
-750 AAKSYKPS
+750 AAAAAYQAQNYNTLPAKSSKC
-758 YGTNSSVSLT
+758 
-768 NNATTKT
+768 
-775 TGWFLPSA
+775 TGWFLPTA
-783 GQIYAAINATCGGL
+783 GQYYAVM
-797 TNVTKSVYWGTHL
+797 TNLGAPFSDDWTGIFDGNTSTHPKLGFFSNMTTVTKNINDKLKKVGDSNHTEFFGSINTWAWTSSEFSSATAVA
-810 TIGSSKNV
+810 IGSGVDDSK
-818 TEKINEFLF
+818 
-827 KAAGAS
+827 GS
-833 SLDVASANYTYFAHQ
+833 
-848 DGYHWVWSSSE
+848 
-859 CNHER
+859 
-864 AVNVYLDYEGGVGS
+864 GS
-878 VYFIHY
+878 VRFFCNYKMWQ
-884 YHRGLPF
+884 L

-898 FQPFCLAN
+898 F
-906 YVANILQN
+906 
-914 AHLMMI
+914 
-920 RALKAK
+920 

>member
-1 MKKINTTYLIALS
+1 MMKNKTTYLIALS
-14 ALVFASCSESD
+14 ALVFASCSESNE
-25 RLSNSIALS
+25 LSSGIALS

-126 FGISAIYNDSTDKAY
+126 FGISAIYNDGTDNTDKAY
-141 FVNNKT
+141 FVNNKA
-147 TKVGDFWFTEN
+147 TKVGDLWFTEN
-158 NDKWPASTNGLS
+158 KDKWPASTNGLS
-170 FYAYAPH
+170 FYAYAPYSN

-208 NQPDFVVANS
+208 HQPDFVVANS

-228 QPFVNLTFSHA
+228 QPSVNLTFSHA

-249 DILSGTVKSVSVKNV
+249 DIPQGIVKSVSIKGV
-264 KGNGIYNLET
+264 KGKGIYGFDDNSWVLDPGSKDYSLALGSEGNGMSINGTEDVALTTNNQHFMMLPQNFET
-274 GIWTSAD
+274 DESKVEIVYQ
-281 TPKDFTLLLGTDG
+281 GTDG
-294 NGVTVNGTSDIA
+294 TLHTLETS
-306 LTSDTQNFMMIPQR
+306 L
-320 FTSDVS
+320 
-326 KVMMELEEADG
+326 K
-337 TLYHLEA
+337 
-344 SLNDTEWQAGHTVT
+344 DTEWQAGHTVT

-373 TVSYPQDWVDKYT
+373 TVSYPQNWVGKYM

-396 YKNGDAIGIY
+396 YQKDDAIGIY

-416 ANVKATY
+416 SNVKATY

-453 DDQKLASM
+453 DDQKIASM
-461 PKVGA
+461 PKVGTK
-466 MVSQDALS
+466 VSPDDLS

-484 DNWEM
+484 DNWEV

-533 EGLNYKLENYE
+533 QGLNYKLVNYE

-552 VSDRFEDRKMY
+552 VSDKLADNESQLY
-563 KPEGKKVIGIVR
+563 KPVVNKMLGVIKANHDTTFKGVASGGWKCAWKNELTFNPTCAQIIKKTAEREDDNEYLYTLEVGDIYYTNGALTHQDYDLETIQPIGIVGYLG
-575 ANQNTELKGITS
+575 NDYWTEKGVSGKGGHALVMCLKTI
-587 DWKGSWKSALT
+587 GSIGSTKAAQED
-598 FKPGYANIQTAT
+598 FKNGKNVQAYIGTGYAW
-610 AVRADDEEHFYKFE
+610 
-624 LGAVYYSDGSISNQV
+624 YS
-639 EDLMPDKFPVGIVVY
+639 
-654 IPAATGV
+654 
-661 DKWSERGSV
+661 
-670 IGNSNIGGHGL
+670 SNIDAG
-681 VMALK
+681 
-686 NVGSTGADTRT
+686 RT
-697 NYGNKYAWGFLGI
+697 KVNSKSDIENSCY
-710 NNKTGYQSLTLSD
+710 KTS
-723 HLDAKTTNRGSGY
+723 GSGY
-736 YLSNIL
+736 TETAALINKW
-742 GDGSPAVS
+742 GS
-750 AAKSYKPS
+750 AAAAAYQAQKYSTLPAPS
-758 YGTNSSVSLT
+758 S
-768 NNATTKT
+768 KC
-775 TGWFLPSA
+775 TGWFLPTA
-783 GQIYAAINATCGGL
+783 GQYYAVMTNLGAPFSNDWTGIWDGNTSTHPKYGFFNNMTTVTTNINNKLMKVGD
-797 TNVTKSVYWGTHL
+797 TKY
-810 TIGSSKNV
+810 
-818 TEKINEFLF
+818 TEFFGDINTW
-827 KAAGAS
+827 AW
-833 SLDVASANYTYFAHQ
+833 T
-848 DGYHWVWSSSE
+848 SSE
-859 CNHER
+859 FSS
-864 AVNVYLDYEGGVGS
+864 VVGVLVDSRGAGS
-878 VYFIHY
+878 VRFDSYTAKTI
-884 YHRGLPF
+884 PF

-898 FQPFCLAN
+898 F
-906 YVANILQN
+906 
-914 AHLMMI
+914 
-920 RALKAK
+920 

>member
-1 MKKINTTYLIALS
+1 MMKKINATYLIALS

-25 RLSNSIALS
+25 GLSSGIPLS

-126 FGISAIYNDSTDKAY
+126 FGISAIYNDGTDKAY
-141 FVNNKT
+141 FVNNKA
-147 TKVGDFWFTEN
+147 TKVGDLWFTEN
-158 NDKWPASTNGLS
+158 KDKWPASTNGLS

-208 NQPDFVVANS
+208 SQPDFVVANS

-228 QPFVNLTFSHA
+228 QPSVNLTFSHA

-249 DILSGTVKSVSVKNV
+249 DILSGTVKSVSFKHV

-274 GIWTSAD
+274 GIWTSVD
-281 TPKDFTLLLGTDG
+281 TPMDFTLRLGTDG

-306 LTSDTQNFMMIPQR
+306 LTSGTQNFMMIPQR
-320 FTSDVS
+320 FTSDDS
-326 KVMMELEEADG
+326 KVVMELEEADG
-337 TLYHLEA
+337 TSYHLEA
-344 SLNDTEWQAGHTVT
+344 PLKTEWQAGYTVT

-373 TVSYPQDWVDKYT
+373 TVSYPQDWVDKYK

-396 YKNGDAIGIY
+396 YQKGDAIGIY
-406 AINARGEVTQ
+406 AINAGGEVTQ

-453 DDQKLASM
+453 NDQKLASM
-461 PKVGA
+461 PRVGDP
-466 MVSQDALS
+466 VSPDDLS

-484 DNWEM
+484 DNWEV

-521 QHGVGLADITLG
+521 HHGVGLADITLG
-533 EGLNYKLENYE
+533 QGLNYKLENYE

-552 VSDRFEDRKMY
+552 VSDKLADNESKLY
-563 KPEGKKVIGIVR
+563 KPVVNQMLGVIKANHDTTFKGVASGGWKCAWKNELTFNPTCAQIIKKTAEREDGNEHLYTLKVGDIYYTNGALTHQNYDLETIQPIGIVGYLG
-575 ANQNTELKGITS
+575 NNYWTEKGVS
-587 DWKGSWKSALT
+587 GK
-598 FKPGYANIQTAT
+598 
-610 AVRADDEEHFYKFE
+610 
-624 LGAVYYSDGSISNQV
+624 
-639 EDLMPDKFPVGIVVY
+639 
-654 IPAATGV
+654 
-661 DKWSERGSV
+661 
-670 IGNSNIGGHGL
+670 GGHAL
-681 VMALK
+681 VMCLK
-686 NVGSTGADTRT
+686 TIGSTGKTSIGTR
-697 NYGNKYAWGFLGI
+697 YAWYSSNIDAGRTKVDGKDKLV
-710 NNKTGYQSLTLSD
+710 NSYKQSY
-723 HLDAKTTNRGSGY
+723 GSGY
-736 YLSNIL
+736 TETDALIKKW
-742 GDGSPAVS
+742 GPA
-750 AAKSYKPS
+750 AAAASQAQNYKTLPAPS
-758 YGTNSSVSLT
+758 S
-768 NNATTKT
+768 KC
-775 TGWFLPSA
+775 TGWFLPTA
-783 GQIYAAINATCGGL
+783 GQYYAVM
-797 TNVTKSVYWGTHL
+797 TNLGALFSDDWTGIFDGNTSTHPKLGFFSNMTTVTKNINDKLKKVGDSNHTEFFGSVNTWAWT
-810 TIGSSKNV
+810 
-818 TEKINEFLF
+818 
-827 KAAGAS
+827 
-833 SLDVASANYTYFAHQ
+833 
-848 DGYHWVWSSSE
+848 SSE
-859 CNHER
+859 FSSTD
-864 AVNVYLDYEGGVGS
+864 AVSIDSGVDDSQGLGS
-878 VYFIHY
+878 VRFYNGGY
-884 YHRGLPF
+884 NKTGQKQ
-891 PVRPFLA
+891 VRPFLA
-898 FQPFCLAN
+898 F
-906 YVANILQN
+906 
-914 AHLMMI
+914 
-920 RALKAK
+920 

>member
-25 RLSNSIALS
+25 GLSSGIPLS

-126 FGISAIYNDSTDKAY
+126 FGISAIYNDGTTDKEY
-141 FVNNKT
+141 FVNNKA
-147 TKVGDFWFTEN
+147 TKVGDLWFTEN
-158 NDKWPASTNGLS
+158 KDKWPDSTNGLS

-177 SNDNSMLRLAD
+177 SNDNSMLRLAG
-188 GDEIAQSKQI
+188 GDKIAQSKQI

-208 NQPDFVVANS
+208 HQPDFVVANS

-228 QPFVNLTFSHA
+228 QPSVNLTFSHA

-249 DILSGTVKSVSVKNV
+249 DILSGTVKSVSFKNV

-274 GIWTSAD
+274 GSWTSVD
-281 TPKDFTLLLGTDG
+281 TPMDFTLLLGTDG

-306 LTSDTQNFMMIPQR
+306 LTSGTQNFMMIPQR
-320 FTSDVS
+320 FTSDDS
-326 KVMMELEEADG
+326 KVVMELEEADG
-337 TLYHLEA
+337 TSYHLEA
-344 SLNDTEWQAGHTVT
+344 PLKTEWQAGHTVT

-373 TVSYPQDWVDKYT
+373 TVSYPQDWVGKYM
-386 VDGKSVFNSA
+386 VNDKSVFNSA
-396 YKNGDAIGIY
+396 YQKDDAIGIY

-443 YFAYFPYVTD
+443 YFAYFPYVKD
-453 DDQKLASM
+453 GDQKIASM
-461 PKVGA
+461 PKVGTK
-466 MVSQDALS
+466 VSSDDLS

-484 DNWEM
+484 DNWEV

-533 EGLNYKLENYE
+533 QGLNYKLENYE

-552 VSDRFEDRKMY
+552 VSDKLADNESKLY
-563 KPEGKKVIGIVR
+563 KPVVNQMLGVIKANHDTTFKGVASGGWKCAWKNELTFNPTCAQIIKKTAERVDDDEHPYTLEVGDIYYTNGALTHQDYDLETIQPIGIVGYLG
-575 ANQNTELKGITS
+575 NDYWTEK
-587 DWKGSWKSALT
+587 D
-598 FKPGYANIQTAT
+598 
-610 AVRADDEEHFYKFE
+610 V
-624 LGAVYYSDGSISNQV
+624 VISG
-639 EDLMPDKFPVGIVVY
+639 KPVG
-654 IPAATGV
+654 
-661 DKWSERGSV
+661 
-670 IGNSNIGGHGL
+670 GHAL
-681 VMALK
+681 VMSLK
-686 NVGSTGADTRT
+686 TIGSYCWNSAD
-697 NYGNKYAWGFLGI
+697 NYGGRPQYSPENMTSSASQNY
-710 NNKTGYQSLTLSD
+710 
-723 HLDAKTTNRGSGY
+723 GSGY
-736 YLSNIL
+736 KETKLL
-742 GDGSPAVS
+742 V
-750 AAKSYKPS
+750 S
-758 YGTNSSVSLT
+758 YGSAFTAANAAFDYNSKCKLPQ
-768 NNATTKT
+768 NT
-775 TGWFLPSA
+775 TGWFLPSG
-783 GQIYAAINATCGGL
+783 GQFYAIAIGL
-797 TNVTKSVYWGTHL
+797 GKYTGT
-810 TIGSSKNV
+810 SNFDW
-818 TEKINEFLF
+818 EYEFVN
-827 KAAGAS
+827 
-833 SLDVASANYTYFAHQ
+833 DVVLSRIRSALKKVGDDNYTPFNESYITCQ
-848 DGYHWVWSSSE
+848 LKYPCRYHVVIF
-859 CNHER
+859 R
-864 AVNVYLDYEGGVGS
+864 YVNDVYAFS
-878 VYFIHY
+878 CHY
-884 YHRGLPF
+884 LNMLLPL
-891 PVRPFLA
+891 RPFFA
-898 FQPFCLAN
+898 F
-906 YVANILQN
+906 
-914 AHLMMI
+914 
-920 RALKAK
+920 

>member
-14 ALVFASCSESD
+14 ALVFASCSESNE
-25 RLSNSIALS
+25 LSSGIPLS

-126 FGISAIYNDSTDKAY
+126 FGISAIYNDGTDKAY
-141 FVNNKT
+141 FVNNKA
-147 TKVGDFWFTEN
+147 TKVGNLWFTEN
-158 NDKWPASTNGLS
+158 KDKWPDSTNGLS

-177 SNDNSMLRLAD
+177 SNDNRMLRLAD

-228 QPFVNLTFSHA
+228 QPSVNLTFSHA

-249 DILSGTVKSVSVKNV
+249 DILSGTVKSVSFKNV

-274 GIWTSAD
+274 GSWTSVD
-281 TPKDFTLLLGTDG
+281 TPMDFTLLLGTDG
-294 NGVTVNGTSDIA
+294 KGVTVNGTSDIA
-306 LTSDTQNFMMIPQR
+306 LTSSTQNFMMIPQR
-320 FTSDVS
+320 FTSDDS
-326 KVMMELEEADG
+326 KVVMELEEADG
-337 TLYHLEA
+337 TSYHLEA
-344 SLNDTEWQAGHTVT
+344 PLKTEWQAGHTVT

-373 TVSYPQDWVDKYT
+373 TVSYPQDWVDKYKA
-386 VDGKSVFNSA
+386 DGKSVFNSA
-396 YKNGDAIGIY
+396 YQKDDAIGIY

-453 DDQKLASM
+453 EDQKLASM
-461 PKVGA
+461 PRVGDP
-466 MVSQDALS
+466 VSPDDLS

-484 DNWEM
+484 DNWEV

-533 EGLNYKLENYE
+533 QGLNYKLVNYE

-552 VSDRFEDRKMY
+552 VSDKLADKESKLY
-563 KPEGKKVIGIVR
+563 KPVVNKMLGVIKANHDTTFKGVASGGWKCAWKNELTFNPTCAQIIKKTAEREDGNEHLYTLEVGDIYYTNGALTHQIYDLETIQPIGIVGYITM
-575 ANQNTELKGITS
+575 NDDGNYWTEKGVS
-587 DWKGSWKSALT
+587 GK
-598 FKPGYANIQTAT
+598 
-610 AVRADDEEHFYKFE
+610 
-624 LGAVYYSDGSISNQV
+624 
-639 EDLMPDKFPVGIVVY
+639 
-654 IPAATGV
+654 
-661 DKWSERGSV
+661 
-670 IGNSNIGGHGL
+670 GGHAL
-681 VMALK
+681 VMCLK
-686 NVGSTGADTRT
+686 TIGSTGKTSIGTR
-697 NYGNKYAWGFLGI
+697 YAWYSSNIDAGRTKVDGKDKLV
-710 NNKTGYQSLTLSD
+710 NSYKQSY
-723 HLDAKTTNRGSGY
+723 GSGY
-736 YLSNIL
+736 TETDALIKKW
-742 GDGSPAVS
+742 GPA
-750 AAKSYKPS
+750 AAAASQAQNYKTLPA
-758 YGTNSSVSLT
+758 NS
-768 NNATTKT
+768 TKC
-775 TGWFLPSA
+775 TGWFLPTA
-783 GQIYAAINATCGGL
+783 GQYYAVMTNLGATFSSDWTGIWDGNTSTHPKL
-797 TNVTKSVYWGTHL
+797 GFFSNMTTVTKNINDKLKKVGDSNHTEFFGSVNTWAWT
-810 TIGSSKNV
+810 
-818 TEKINEFLF
+818 
-827 KAAGAS
+827 
-833 SLDVASANYTYFAHQ
+833 
-848 DGYHWVWSSSE
+848 SSE
-859 CNHER
+859 FSSTD
-864 AVNVYLDYEGGVGS
+864 AVPIDSGVDDSKGSGS
-878 VYFIHY
+878 VRFY
-884 YHRGLPF
+884 YTTKTYQR

-898 FQPFCLAN
+898 F
-906 YVANILQN
+906 
-914 AHLMMI
+914 
-920 RALKAK
+920 

>member
-14 ALVFASCSESD
+14 ALVFASCSESNE
-25 RLSNSIALS
+25 LSSGIPLS

-126 FGISAIYNDSTDKAY
+126 FGISAIYNDGTDKAY
-141 FVNNKT
+141 FVNNKA
-147 TKVGDFWFTEN
+147 TKVGDLWFTEN
-158 NDKWPASTNGLS
+158 KDKWPASTNGLS
-170 FYAYAPH
+170 FYAYAPYSN
-177 SNDNSMLRLAD
+177 SNDNSMLRLAG
-188 GDEIAQSKQI
+188 GDKIAQSKQI

-228 QPFVNLTFSHA
+228 QPSVNLTFSHA

-249 DILSGTVKSVSVKNV
+249 DILSGTVKSVSFKNV

-274 GIWTSAD
+274 GTWTSVD
-281 TPKDFTLLLGTDG
+281 TPMDFTLRLGTDG
-294 NGVTVNGTSDIA
+294 KGVTVNGTSDIA
-306 LTSDTQNFMMIPQR
+306 LTSGTQNFMMIPQR
-320 FTSDVS
+320 FTSDDS
-326 KVMMELEEADG
+326 KVVMELEEADG
-337 TLYHLEA
+337 TSYHLEA
-344 SLNDTEWQAGHTVT
+344 PLKTEWQAGHTVT

-373 TVSYPQDWVDKYT
+373 TVSYPQDWVDKYK

-396 YKNGDAIGIY
+396 YQKDDAIGIY

-423 DGTKWSLPGGEK
+423 VGKKWSLPEGVK

-453 DDQKLASM
+453 DDQKIASM
-461 PKVGA
+461 PKVGTK
-466 MVSQDALS
+466 VSSDVLS

-484 DNWEM
+484 DNWEV

-533 EGLNYKLENYE
+533 QGLNYKLENYE

-552 VSDRFEDRKMY
+552 VSDKFADNESQLY
-563 KPEGKKVIGIVR
+563 KPVVNKMLGVIKANHNTTFKGVASGGWKCAWKNELTFNPTCAQIIKKTAEREDDDEHPYTLEVGDIYYANGALTHQDYDLETIQPIGIVGYLG
-575 ANQNTELKGITS
+575 NDYWTEK
-587 DWKGSWKSALT
+587 D
-598 FKPGYANIQTAT
+598 
-610 AVRADDEEHFYKFE
+610 V
-624 LGAVYYSDGSISNQV
+624 VISG
-639 EDLMPDKFPVGIVVY
+639 KPVG
-654 IPAATGV
+654 
-661 DKWSERGSV
+661 
-670 IGNSNIGGHGL
+670 GHAL
-681 VMALK
+681 VMSLK
-686 NVGSTGADTRT
+686 TIGSYCWNSAD
-697 NYGNKYAWGFLGI
+697 NYGGRPQYSPVNM
-710 NNKTGYQSLTLSD
+710 
-723 HLDAKTTNRGSGY
+723 TNSASQNYGSGY
-736 YLSNIL
+736 NETKVL
-742 GDGSPAVS
+742 
-750 AAKSYKPS
+750 
-758 YGTNSSVSLT
+758 VSLGT
-768 NNATTKT
+768 AFEAANAAINYNSECKLPQNT
-775 TGWFLPSA
+775 TGWFLPSG
-783 GQIYAAINATCGGL
+783 GQFYALALGL
-797 TNVTKSVYWGTHL
+797 GKYTGTSNFDWGY
-810 TIGSSKNV
+810 
-818 TEKINEFLF
+818 LF
-827 KAAGAS
+827 VN
-833 SLDVASANYTYFAHQ
+833 DVVLSRIQSALKKVGDDNYTPFNESYITCQ
-848 DGYHWVWSSSE
+848 LKYLCRYHVAIFWYVNDAYGFN
-859 CNHER
+859 CN
-864 AVNVYLDYEGGVGS
+864 YLYKPMP
-878 VYFIHY
+878 
-884 YHRGLPF
+884 L
-891 PVRPFLA
+891 RPFFA
-898 FQPFCLAN
+898 F
-906 YVANILQN
+906 
-914 AHLMMI
+914 
-920 RALKAK
+920 

>member
-1 MKKINTTYLIALS
+1 MMKKINTTYLIALS
-14 ALVFASCSESD
+14 ALVFASCSESNE
-25 RLSNSIALS
+25 LSSGIPLS

-126 FGISAIYNDSTDKAY
+126 FGISAIYNDGTDKAY
-141 FVNNKT
+141 FVNNKA
-147 TKVGDFWFTEN
+147 TKVGDLWFTEN
-158 NDKWPASTNGLS
+158 KDKWPASTNGLS

-177 SNDNSMLRLAD
+177 SNDNSMLRLA
-188 GDEIAQSKQI
+188 GDDKIAQSKQI

-228 QPFVNLTFSHA
+228 QPSVNLTFSHA

-249 DILSGTVKSVSVKNV
+249 DILSGTVKSVSFKNV

-274 GIWTSAD
+274 GSWTSVD
-281 TPKDFTLLLGTDG
+281 TPKDFTLRLGTDG

-306 LTSDTQNFMMIPQR
+306 LTSGTQNFMMIPQR
-320 FTSDVS
+320 FTSDDS
-326 KVMMELEEADG
+326 KVVMELEEADG
-337 TLYHLEA
+337 TSYHLEA
-344 SLNDTEWQAGHTVT
+344 PLKTEWQAGHTVT

-373 TVSYPQDWVDKYT
+373 TVSYPQDWVDKYK
-386 VDGKSVFNSA
+386 VNGKSVFNSA
-396 YKNGDAIGIY
+396 YKDGDAIGIY

-416 ANVKATY
+416 ANVRATY
-423 DGTKWSLPGGEK
+423 DGTKWSLPEGVK
-435 LRNNATIS
+435 LRNNTSIH

-453 DDQKLASM
+453 ADQKLASM
-461 PKVGA
+461 PKVGTK
-466 MVSQDALS
+466 VSSDALS

-484 DNWEM
+484 DNWEV

-502 LQVCKAV
+502 LQVCKAI

-521 QHGVGLADITLG
+521 HHGVGLADITLG
-533 EGLNYKLENYE
+533 QGLNYKLENYE
-544 EYKWTASI
+544 DYKWTASI
-552 VSDRFEDRKMY
+552 VSDRFESRKMY

-639 EDLMPDKFPVGIVVY
+639 EDLMPDKYPVGIVVY

-670 IGNSNIGGHGL
+670 IGNSKIGGHGL

-686 NVGSTGADTRT
+686 NVGSTGNYEVLDSVGDVYQWWKDTSS
-697 NYGNKYAWGFLGI
+697 GSQ
-710 NNKTGYQSLTLSD
+710 TGLSSFSPSYHYNSQSQIQ
-723 HLDAKTTNRGSGY
+723 GSGY
-736 YLSNIL
+736 YLSKKIES
-742 GDGSPAVS
+742 GSSAVN
-750 AAKSYKPS
+750 AAKGYQPS
-758 YGTNSSVSLT
+758 YDSNSKIILNGSALR
-768 NNATTKT
+768 T
-775 TGWFLPSA
+775 TGWFLPSL
-783 GQIYAAINATCGGL
+783 GQCYAAIYATCGGL
-797 TNVTKSVYWGTHL
+797 SNDLKWDVLLTTTNGSTNVSQ
-810 TIGSSKNV
+810 
-818 TEKINEFLF
+818 KINEYLY

-833 SLDVASANYTYFAHQ
+833 NLNEASSNYTYFSSHV
-848 DGYHWVWSSSE
+848 DYWIWTSSE
-859 CNHER
+859 GTSKS
-864 AVNVYLDYEGGVGS
+864 AVPMRLGFKQGAA
-878 VYFIHY
+878 YFPCWSKTDKG
-884 YHRGLPF
+884 R
-891 PVRPFLA
+891 VRPFLA
-898 FQPFCLAN
+898 F
-906 YVANILQN
+906 
-914 AHLMMI
+914 
-920 RALKAK
+920 

>member
-1 MKKINTTYLIALS
+1 MMKKINTTYLIALS

-25 RLSNSIALS
+25 GLSSGIPLS

-126 FGISAIYNDSTDKAY
+126 FGISAIYNDGTDKAY
-141 FVNNKT
+141 FVNNKA
-147 TKVGDFWFTEN
+147 TKVGDLWFTEN

-177 SNDNSMLRLAD
+177 SNDNSMLRLA
-188 GDEIAQSKQI
+188 GDDKIAQSKQI
-198 QYEASSTDIV
+198 QYKASSDIV
-208 NQPDFVVANS
+208 RQPDFVVANS

-228 QPFVNLTFSHA
+228 QPSVNLTFSHA

-249 DILSGTVKSVSVKNV
+249 DILSGTVKSVSFKNV

-274 GIWTSAD
+274 GSWTSAD
-281 TPKDFTLLLGTDG
+281 TPMDFTLLLGTDG

-306 LTSDTQNFMMIPQR
+306 LTSGTQNFMMIPQR
-320 FTSDVS
+320 FTSDDS
-326 KVMMELEEADG
+326 KVVMELEEADG
-337 TLYHLEA
+337 TSYHLEA
-344 SLNDTEWQAGHTVT
+344 PLKTEWQAGHTVT

-373 TVSYPQDWVDKYT
+373 TVSYPQDWVDKYK

-396 YKNGDAIGIY
+396 YKKDDSIGIY

-443 YFAYFPYVTD
+443 YFAYFPYVKD
-453 DDQKLASM
+453 DDQKIASM
-461 PKVGA
+461 PKVGTK
-466 MVSQDALS
+466 VSSDVLS

-484 DNWEM
+484 DNWEV

-533 EGLNYKLENYE
+533 QGLNYKLENYE
-544 EYKWTASI
+544 KYKWTASI
-552 VSDRFEDRKMY
+552 VSDKLADKESQLY
-563 KPEGKKVIGIVR
+563 KPVVNQMLGVIKANHDTTFKGVASGGWKCAWKNELTFNPTCAQIIKKTAERVDDDEHPYTLEVGDIYYTNGALTHQDYDLETIQPIGIVGYITM
-575 ANQNTELKGITS
+575 NNDGNYWTEKDTKG
-587 DWKGSWKSALT
+587 
-598 FKPGYANIQTAT
+598 P
-610 AVRADDEEHFYKFE
+610 R
-624 LGAVYYSDGSISNQV
+624 
-639 EDLMPDKFPVGIVVY
+639 
-654 IPAATGV
+654 
-661 DKWSERGSV
+661 
-670 IGNSNIGGHGL
+670 IGGHAL
-681 VMALK
+681 VMSLK
-686 NVGSTGADTRT
+686 TIGSYCWNSAN
-697 NYGNKYAWGFLGI
+697 NYGGRPQLYVVNMTSSAS
-710 NNKTGYQSLTLSD
+710 QS
-723 HLDAKTTNRGSGY
+723 NGSGY
-736 YLSNIL
+736 NETKLL
-742 GDGSPAVS
+742 V
-750 AAKSYKPS
+750 S
-758 YGTNSSVSLT
+758 YGSAFAAANAAFDYNSECKLPQ
-768 NNATTKT
+768 NT
-775 TGWFLPSA
+775 TGWFLPSG
-783 GQIYAAINATCGGL
+783 GQFYAIAIGL
-797 TNVTKSVYWGTHL
+797 GKYTGTSNFVY
-810 TIGSSKNV
+810 
-818 TEKINEFLF
+818 EYEFVN
-827 KAAGAS
+827 
-833 SLDVASANYTYFAHQ
+833 DVVLSRIQSALKKVGDDNYTPFNETYITCQLKYPCKYHVVLFRHRNT
-848 DGYHWVWSSSE
+848 GYE
-859 CNHER
+859 FNCHE
-864 AVNVYLDYEGGVGS
+864 LTM
-878 VYFIHY
+878 
-884 YHRGLPF
+884 PF
-891 PVRPFLA
+891 PLRPFFA
-898 FQPFCLAN
+898 F
-906 YVANILQN
+906 
-914 AHLMMI
+914 
-920 RALKAK
+920 

>member
-25 RLSNSIALS
+25 GLSSGIPLS

-126 FGISAIYNDSTDKAY
+126 FGISAIYNDGTDKAY
-141 FVNNKT
+141 FVNNKA
-147 TKVGDFWFTEN
+147 TKVGNLWFTEN
-158 NDKWPASTNGLS
+158 KDKWPDSTNGLS

-177 SNDNSMLRLAD
+177 SNDNRMLRLAD

-208 NQPDFVVANS
+208 SQPDFVVANS

-228 QPFVNLTFSHA
+228 QPSVNLTFSHA

-249 DILSGTVKSVSVKNV
+249 DILSGTVKSVSFKNV

-274 GIWTSAD
+274 GTWTSVD
-281 TPKDFTLLLGTDG
+281 TPMDFTLRLGTDG

-306 LTSDTQNFMMIPQR
+306 LTSGTQNFMMIPQR
-320 FTSDVS
+320 FTSDDS
-326 KVMMELEEADG
+326 KVVMELEEADG
-337 TLYHLEA
+337 TSYHLEA
-344 SLNDTEWQAGHTVT
+344 PLKTEWQAGHTVT

-373 TVSYPQDWVDKYT
+373 TVSYPQDWVDKYK

-396 YKNGDAIGIY
+396 YKKDDSIGIY

-423 DGTKWSLPGGEK
+423 DGKKWSLPGGEK

-453 DDQKLASM
+453 DDQKIASM
-461 PKVGA
+461 PKVGTK
-466 MVSQDALS
+466 VSSDDLS

-484 DNWEM
+484 DNWEV

-533 EGLNYKLENYE
+533 QGLNYKLVNYE
-544 EYKWTASI
+544 KYKWTASI
-552 VSDRFEDRKMY
+552 VSDKLADKESQLY
-563 KPEGKKVIGIVR
+563 KPAVNKMLGVIKANYYTTFKGVASGGWKCAWKNELTFHPTCAQIIKKTAEREDDNEHFYTLEVGDIYYTNGALTHQNYDLETIQPIGIVGYLG
-575 ANQNTELKGITS
+575 NDYWTEKDT
-587 DWKGSWKSALT
+587 K
-598 FKPGYANIQTAT
+598 KP
-610 AVRADDEEHFYKFE
+610 E
-624 LGAVYYSDGSISNQV
+624 
-639 EDLMPDKFPVGIVVY
+639 
-654 IPAATGV
+654 
-661 DKWSERGSV
+661 
-670 IGNSNIGGHGL
+670 IGGHAL
-681 VMALK
+681 VMSLK
-686 NVGSTGADTRT
+686 TIGSYCWNSAD
-697 NYGNKYAWGFLGI
+697 NYGGRPQLYVVNMTSSASQ
-710 NNKTGYQSLTLSD
+710 NN
-723 HLDAKTTNRGSGY
+723 GSGY
-736 YLSNIL
+736 NETKLL
-742 GDGSPAVS
+742 V
-750 AAKSYKPS
+750 S
-758 YGTNSSVSLT
+758 YGSAFAAANAAFDYNSECKLPQ
-768 NNATTKT
+768 NT
-775 TGWFLPSA
+775 TGWFLPSG
-783 GQIYAAINATCGGL
+783 GQFYAIAIGL
-797 TNVTKSVYWGTHL
+797 GKYTGTSNF
-810 TIGSSKNV
+810 GY
-818 TEKINEFLF
+818 EYEFVN
-827 KAAGAS
+827 
-833 SLDVASANYTYFAHQ
+833 DVVLSRIQSALKKVGDDNYTPFNETYITCQLKYPCKYHVVLFRHRNT
-848 DGYHWVWSSSE
+848 GYE
-859 CNHER
+859 FNCHE
-864 AVNVYLDYEGGVGS
+864 LTM
-878 VYFIHY
+878 
-884 YHRGLPF
+884 PF
-891 PVRPFLA
+891 PLRPFFA
-898 FQPFCLAN
+898 F
-906 YVANILQN
+906 
-914 AHLMMI
+914 
-920 RALKAK
+920 

>member
-25 RLSNSIALS
+25 GLSSGIPLS

-86 VYFYN
+86 IYFYN

-103 ISKGGNKIIS
+103 ISKGGNRIIS

-126 FGISAIYNDSTDKAY
+126 FGISAIYNDGTDKAY
-141 FVNNKT
+141 FVNNKA
-147 TKVGDFWFTEN
+147 TKVGDLWFTEN
-158 NDKWPASTNGLS
+158 KDKWPDSTNGLS

-177 SNDNSMLRLAD
+177 SNDNRMLRLAD

-228 QPFVNLTFSHA
+228 QPSVNLTFSHA

-249 DILSGTVKSVSVKNV
+249 DILSGTVKSVSFKNV

-274 GIWTSAD
+274 GIWTSAN

-337 TLYHLEA
+337 TSYHLEA
-344 SLNDTEWQAGHTVT
+344 SLKDTEWQAGHTVT

-373 TVSYPQDWVDKYT
+373 TVSYPQDWVDKYK
-386 VDGKSVFNSA
+386 VDDKSVFNSA
-396 YKNGDAIGIY
+396 YQKDDAIGIY

-461 PKVGA
+461 PRVGDP
-466 MVSQDALS
+466 VFPDDLS

-484 DNWEM
+484 DNWEV

-533 EGLNYKLENYE
+533 QGLNYKLENYE

-552 VSDRFEDRKMY
+552 VSDRFESRKMY

-639 EDLMPDKFPVGIVVY
+639 EDLMPDKYPVGIVVY

-670 IGNSNIGGHGL
+670 IGNSKIGGHGL

-686 NVGSTGADTRT
+686 NVGSTGNNEDKGRGAVYQWWTDTSS
-697 NYGNKYAWGFLGI
+697 G
-710 NNKTGYQSLTLSD
+710 SLTGLSSD
-723 HLDAKTTNRGSGY
+723 NFSFHFNSQSQIQGSGY
-736 YLSNIL
+736 YLSKKIES
-742 GDGSPAVS
+742 GSSAVN
-750 AAKSYKPS
+750 AAKGYQPS
-758 YGTNSSVSLT
+758 YDSNSKIILNGSALR
-768 NNATTKT
+768 T
-775 TGWFLPSA
+775 TGWFLPSL
-783 GQIYAAINATCGGL
+783 GQCYAAIYATCGGL
-797 TNVTKSVYWGTHL
+797 SNDLKWDVYLTTTNGSTNVSQ
-810 TIGSSKNV
+810 
-818 TEKINEFLF
+818 KINEYLY

-833 SLDVASANYTYFAHQ
+833 NLNEASSNYTYFSDHV
-848 DGYHWVWSSSE
+848 DYWIWTSSE
-859 CNHER
+859 VSSES
-864 AVNVYLDYEGGVGS
+864 AVPLRMGVKQGS
-878 VYFIHY
+878 AH
-884 YHRGLPF
+884 F
-891 PVRPFLA
+891 PYWRKTDKGMVRPFLA
-898 FQPFCLAN
+898 F
-906 YVANILQN
+906 
-914 AHLMMI
+914 
-920 RALKAK
+920 

>member
-1 MKKINTTYLIALS
+1 MMKKINTTYLIALS

-25 RLSNSIALS
+25 ELSSGIPLS

-126 FGISAIYNDSTDKAY
+126 FGISAIYNDGTDKAY
-141 FVNNKT
+141 FVNNKA
-147 TKVGDFWFTEN
+147 TKVGDLWFTEN
-158 NDKWPASTNGLS
+158 KDKWPASTNGLS

-177 SNDNSMLRLAD
+177 SNDNSMLRLAG
-188 GDEIAQSKQI
+188 GDKIAQSKQI

-228 QPFVNLTFSHA
+228 QPSVNLTFSHA

-249 DILSGTVKSVSVKNV
+249 DILSGTVKSVSFKNV

-274 GIWTSAD
+274 GIWTSVD
-281 TPKDFTLLLGTDG
+281 TPMDFTLRLGTDG

-306 LTSDTQNFMMIPQR
+306 LTSGTQNFMMIPQR
-320 FTSDVS
+320 FTSDDS
-326 KVMMELEEADG
+326 KVVMELEEADG
-337 TLYHLEA
+337 TSYHLEA
-344 SLNDTEWQAGHTVT
+344 PLKTEWQAGHTVT

-373 TVSYPQDWVDKYT
+373 TVSYPQDWVGKYK
-386 VDGKSVFNSA
+386 VNGKSVFNSK
-396 YKNGDAIGIY
+396 YKDGDAIGIY

-443 YFAYFPYVTD
+443 YFAYFPYVKD
-453 DDQKLASM
+453 GDQKLASM
-461 PKVGA
+461 PKVGD
-466 MVSQDALS
+466 MVSQNVLS

-484 DNWEM
+484 DNWEV

-533 EGLNYKLENYE
+533 QGLNYKLENYE

-552 VSDRFEDRKMY
+552 VSDKLADKESQLY
-563 KPEGKKVIGIVR
+563 KPVVNKMLGVIKANHDTTFKGVASGGWKCAWKKELTFNPTCAQIIKKTAEREDGNEHLYTLEVGDIYYTNGALTHQNYDLETIQPIGIVGYLG
-575 ANQNTELKGITS
+575 NDYWTEKGVS
-587 DWKGSWKSALT
+587 GK
-598 FKPGYANIQTAT
+598 
-610 AVRADDEEHFYKFE
+610 
-624 LGAVYYSDGSISNQV
+624 
-639 EDLMPDKFPVGIVVY
+639 
-654 IPAATGV
+654 
-661 DKWSERGSV
+661 
-670 IGNSNIGGHGL
+670 GGHAL
-681 VMALK
+681 VMCLK
-686 NVGSTGADTRT
+686 TIGSYCWNSAN
-697 NYGNKYAWGFLGI
+697 NYGGRPQVYVENMTSSAS
-710 NNKTGYQSLTLSD
+710 QS
-723 HLDAKTTNRGSGY
+723 NGSGY
-736 YLSNIL
+736 NETKLL
-742 GDGSPAVS
+742 A
-750 AAKSYKPS
+750 S
-758 YGTNSSVSLT
+758 YGSAFAAANAAFDYNSECKLPQ
-768 NNATTKT
+768 NT
-775 TGWFLPSA
+775 TGWFLPSG
-783 GQIYAAINATCGGL
+783 GQFYALALGL
-797 TNVTKSVYWGTHL
+797 GKYTGTSNFDWGY
-810 TIGSSKNV
+810 
-818 TEKINEFLF
+818 LF
-827 KAAGAS
+827 VN
-833 SLDVASANYTYFAHQ
+833 DVVLSRIQSALKKVGDDNYTPLKDTYITCQLKLTCQYHVALFWQ
-848 DGYHWVWSSSE
+848 FRNGYGFN
-859 CNHER
+859 C
-864 AVNVYLDYEGGVGS
+864 AYLYS
-878 VYFIHY
+878 
-884 YHRGLPF
+884 
-891 PVRPFLA
+891 PVPLRPFFA
-898 FQPFCLAN
+898 F
-906 YVANILQN
+906 
-914 AHLMMI
+914 
-920 RALKAK
+920 

>member
-1 MKKINTTYLIALS
+1 MKKNNTTYLIALS

-25 RLSNSIALS
+25 GLSNGIALS

-40 AANVVNGWN
+40 AANVVNGWY

-103 ISKGGNKIIS
+103 MSKGGNKIIS

-126 FGISAIYNDSTDKAY
+126 FGISAIYNDGTDKVY
-141 FVNNKT
+141 FVNNKA

-158 NDKWPASTNGLS
+158 KDEWPASTNGLS

-188 GDEIAQSKQI
+188 GDKIAQSKQI

-228 QPFVNLTFSHA
+228 QPSVNLTFSHA

-249 DILSGTVKSVSVKNV
+249 DILSGTVKSVSFKNV

-274 GIWTSAD
+274 GIWTSVD
-281 TPKDFTLLLGTDG
+281 TPMDFTLRLGTDG

-337 TLYHLEA
+337 TSYHLEA
-344 SLNDTEWQAGHTVT
+344 SLKDTEWQAGHTVT

-373 TVSYPQDWVDKYT
+373 TVSYPQDWVGKYM
-386 VDGKSVFNSA
+386 VNGKSVFNSK
-396 YKNGDAIGIY
+396 YKDGDAIGIY

-416 ANVKATY
+416 ANVEATY
-423 DGTKWSLPGGEK
+423 DGKKWSLPGGEK
-435 LRNNATIS
+435 LRNNASIS
-443 YFAYFPYVTD
+443 YFAYFPYVANG
-453 DDQKLASM
+453 DQKLASM

-466 MVSQDALS
+466 KVSRDVLS

-484 DNWEM
+484 DNWEV

-552 VSDRFEDRKMY
+552 VSDKLADNESKLY
-563 KPEGKKVIGIVR
+563 KPVVNQMLGVVKANHDTTFKGVASGGWKCAWKNELTFNPTCAQIIKKTAEREDGNEHLYTLEVGDIYYTNGALTHQNYDLETIQPIGIVGYITM
-575 ANQNTELKGITS
+575 NDDGNYWTEKDTKG
-587 DWKGSWKSALT
+587 K
-598 FKPGYANIQTAT
+598 
-610 AVRADDEEHFYKFE
+610 R
-624 LGAVYYSDGSISNQV
+624 
-639 EDLMPDKFPVGIVVY
+639 
-654 IPAATGV
+654 
-661 DKWSERGSV
+661 
-670 IGNSNIGGHGL
+670 IGGHAL
-681 VMALK
+681 VMCLR
-686 NVGSTGADTRT
+686 NVDSAGSTQEALDDYDQNGFNGTKVKNYIGKTFQFLTYRT
-697 NYGNKYAWGFLGI
+697 PSVRPCI
-710 NNKTGYQSLTLSD
+710 NSKEDIVNSFNN
-723 HLDAKTTNRGSGY
+723 AKGSGY
-736 YLSNIL
+736 TETNELITIYHENA
-742 GDGSPAVS
+742 PA
-750 AAKSYKPS
+750 AFYAKSY
-758 YGTNSSVSLT
+758 
-768 NNATTKT
+768 TTLCPT
-775 TGWFLPSA
+775 SDLCTGWFLPSA
-783 GQIYAAINATCGGL
+783 GQYYAVMSNLGAPISEDWSGIAFG
-797 TNVTKSVYWGTHL
+797 
-810 TIGSSKNV
+810 KNQGYFKNM
-818 TEKINEFLF
+818 TQITSNINEKMKIVGDF
-827 KAAGAS
+827 
-833 SLDVASANYTYFAHQ
+833 NYTEFFGRIAKSA
-848 DGYHWVWSSSE
+848 WTSSE
-859 CNHER
+859 NSNRYDCNAIGLFSRETT
-864 AVNVYLDYEGGVGS
+864 LEGAIRFVSYMGNG
-878 VYFIHY
+878 YGWNTDQY
-884 YHRGLPF
+884 YHI
-891 PVRPFLA
+891 RPFLA
-898 FQPFCLAN
+898 F
-906 YVANILQN
+906 
-914 AHLMMI
+914 
-920 RALKAK
+920 